1 MKLAWLHKSQ
11 MAFPVIVQASAFHAL
26 TVFQYQVIQHTV
38 STMNIIH
45 AYKMIVCT
53 LGLMLGLSGC
63 SHVKTQKDTVIIP
76 QPLSVEKGTGAFT
89 FSPHTVISVPAD
101 EQKPVAELFA
111 SLFTRPAGF
120 TPRVQTGQ
128 EGDICLQLDKNLS
141 EDAYEMK
148 ITTKRILVKAA
159 DSKGFFYALQNL
171 RLLLPPAIESS
182 DAQTACD
189 WSVPEMN
196 IKDAPRFGYR
206 GFMLD
211 VSRYF
216 LPKEELLRM
225 IDCMAMLKLN
235 RLHLHLTDDNGWR
248 LEIKKYP
255 RLTEIGAW
263 KVDRQHL
270 PFPDRRNP
278 QKGEPATVGGFYTQE
293 DMKEII
299 AYAADRQI
307 EIIPEIDIP
316 AHSNAALA
324 SYPEYA
330 CPVVKDFIGVIP
342 GLGGKNAEIIF
353 CGGNE
358 KTYRF
363 LQDILDEVIALF
375 PSRYIHLGG
384 DEATKTNWKKCPLCQ
399 ARIRKEHLKD
409 EEALQGYFM
418 GRMSDYVRSK
428 GKEVM
433 GWDELTNSKLPE
445 DVIVFGWQGFGNA
458 ALKAAEQ
465 GHRFVMTPA
474 RVAYLIRYQG
484 PQWFEP
490 LTYFGNNT
498 LKDLFDYEPVQ
509 EGWKPEYEQL
519 LMGVQASMWTEF
531 CNKPED
537 VFYLVFPRLAALAE
551 IAWVPK
557 NQKDWDLFLK
567 GLDNYTAHLE
577 QKHVTY
583 ARSMFNI
590 QHRIIPDNNGAL
602 TLSLECERPDVK
614 IHYTLDGSEPTAN
627 SPGYGKELKL
637 TGNATVKAATFA
649 GNEQKGKTLV
659 LPVEWNKATAKP
671 LANAAQGMEILVNGL
686 RGSLKQTDFEWYTGD
701 ISKPIVVTVDLLQT
715 ETIQSCTAGC
725 ITNYG
730 MAVHKP
736 RSMTVE
742 LSDDNIHFKEAGK
755 LTFTDDEIFKEGNFI
770 EDLKVDVAPVQARYV
785 RFTFETPGNCPANH
799 VRPGQASRIYLDE
812 LIIH

>member
-1 MKLAWLHKSQ
+1 
-11 MAFPVIVQASAFHAL
+11 
-26 TVFQYQVIQHTV
+26 
-38 STMNIIH
+38 MNILPK
-45 AYKMIVCT
+45 AEMIACVVS
-53 LGLMLGLSGC
+53 LMLGLSGC
-63 SHVKTQKDTVIIP
+63 SSVKTQRDVAIVPT
-76 QPLSVEKGTGAFT
+76 PLSMEKGTGSFT
-89 FSPHTVISVPAD
+89 FGPNTVITVPTE
-101 EQKPVAELFA
+101 EQKPVAGLFA
-111 SLFTRPAGF
+111 SLFTRSAGF
-120 TPRVQTGQ
+120 TPKVQVGT
-128 EGDICLQLDKNLS
+128 EGDVCLELDKNLP
-141 EDAYEMK
+141 EDAYEMQVSSGQ
-148 ITTKRILVKAA
+148 IRVKAS
-159 DSKGFFYALQNL
+159 DSKGLFYGLQNL

-182 DAQTACD
+182 TAQDTVE
-189 WSVPEMN
+189 WTVPEMTV
-196 IKDAPRFGYR
+196 KDAPRFGYR

-225 IDCMAMLKLN
+225 IDCMALLKLN

-255 RLTEIGAW
+255 KLTEVGAW

-270 PFPDRRNP
+270 PFPERRNP
-278 QKGEPATVGGFYTQE
+278 KRGEPATVGGYYTQA

-358 KTYRF
+358 KTYEF
-363 LQDILDEVIALF
+363 LQDVLDEVIALF

-399 ARIRKEHLKD
+399 ARIREEHLAD

-445 DVIVFGWQGFGNA
+445 DAIIFGWQGFGNA

-498 LKDLFDYEPVQ
+498 LKGLFDYEPVQ
-509 EGWKPEYEQL
+509 EGWKPEYEKL

-557 NQKDWDLFLK
+557 NQKEWNVFLK

-577 QKHVTY
+577 QKDVVY

-590 QHRIIPDNNGAL
+590 QHRIIPDDNGAL
-602 TLSLECERPDVK
+602 TLTLECERPDVD
-614 IHYTLDGSEPTAN
+614 IHYTLDGTEPTAT
-627 SPGYGKELKL
+627 SPRYTQALTLKE
-637 TGNATVKAATFA
+637 NVTVKAATFA
-649 GNEQKGKTLV
+649 GNEQQGKTLI

-671 LANAAQGMEILVNGL
+671 LVNAASGMEVLVNGL
-686 RGSLKQTDFEWYTGD
+686 RGSLKQTDFEWYTGAM
-701 ISKPIVVTVDLLQT
+701 SVTVDLQQP
-715 ETIQSCTAGC
+715 EDIRSCTAGC

-736 RSMTVE
+736 KSMTVE
-742 LSDDNIHFKEAGK
+742 LSDDNLHFKEAGK
-755 LTFTDDEIFKEGNFI
+755 LTFTDDEIFREGNFI
-770 EDLKVDVAPVQARYV
+770 ENLTIDVDHARA
-785 RFTFETPGNCPANH
+785 R
-799 VRPGQASRIYLDE
+799 
-812 LIIH
+812 

>member
-1 MKLAWLHKSQ
+1 
-11 MAFPVIVQASAFHAL
+11 
-26 TVFQYQVIQHTV
+26 
-38 STMNIIH
+38 MNILPK
-45 AYKMIVCT
+45 AEMIACVVS
-53 LGLMLGLSGC
+53 LMLGLSGC
-63 SHVKTQKDTVIIP
+63 SSVKTQRDVAIVPT
-76 QPLSVEKGTGAFT
+76 PLSMEKGTGSFT
-89 FSPHTVISVPAD
+89 FGPNTVITVPTE
-101 EQKPVAELFA
+101 EQKPVAGLFA
-111 SLFTRPAGF
+111 SLFTRSAGF
-120 TPRVQTGQ
+120 TPKVQVGT
-128 EGDICLQLDKNLS
+128 EGDVCLELDKNLP
-141 EDAYEMK
+141 EDAYEMQVSSGQ
-148 ITTKRILVKAA
+148 IRVKAS
-159 DSKGFFYALQNL
+159 DSKGLFYGLQNL

-182 DAQTACD
+182 TAQDTVE
-189 WSVPEMN
+189 WTVPEMTV
-196 IKDAPRFGYR
+196 KDAPRFGYR

-225 IDCMAMLKLN
+225 IDCMALLKLN

-255 RLTEIGAW
+255 KLTEVGAW

-270 PFPDRRNP
+270 PFPERRNP
-278 QKGEPATVGGFYTQE
+278 KRGEPATVGGYYTQA

-358 KTYRF
+358 KTYEF
-363 LQDILDEVIALF
+363 LQDVLDEVIALF

-399 ARIRKEHLKD
+399 ARIREEHLAD

-445 DVIVFGWQGFGNA
+445 DAIIFGWQGFGNA

-498 LKDLFDYEPVQ
+498 LKGLFDYEPVQ
-509 EGWKPEYEQL
+509 EGWKPEYEKL

-557 NQKDWDLFLK
+557 NQKDWNVFLK

-577 QKHVTY
+577 QKDVVY

-590 QHRIIPDNNGAL
+590 QHRIIPDDNGAL
-602 TLSLECERPDVK
+602 TLTLECERPDVD
-614 IHYTLDGSEPTAN
+614 IHYTLDGTEPTAT
-627 SPGYGKELKL
+627 SPRYTQALTLKE
-637 TGNATVKAATFA
+637 NVTVKAATFA
-649 GNEQKGKTLV
+649 GNEQQGKTLI

-671 LANAAQGMEILVNGL
+671 LVNAASGMEVLVNGL
-686 RGSLKQTDFEWYTGD
+686 RGSLKQTDFEWYTGAM
-701 ISKPIVVTVDLLQT
+701 SVTVDLQQP
-715 ETIQSCTAGC
+715 EDIRSCTAGC

-736 RSMTVE
+736 KSMTVE
-742 LSDDNIHFKEAGK
+742 LSDDNLHFKEAGK
-755 LTFTDDEIFKEGNFI
+755 LTFTDDEIFREGNFI
-770 EDLKVDVAPVQARYV
+770 EDLTIDVDHARARYV
-785 RFTFETPGNCPANH
+785 RFTFEAPSNCPADH
-799 VRPGQASRIYLDE
+799 VRPGQPSRVYLDE
-812 LIIH
+812 LIIR

>member
-1 MKLAWLHKSQ
+1 MIAC
-11 MAFPVIVQASAFHAL
+11 V
-26 TVFQYQVIQHTV
+26 V
-38 STMNIIH
+38 S
-45 AYKMIVCT
+45 
-53 LGLMLGLSGC
+53 LMLGLSGC
-63 SHVKTQKDTVIIP
+63 SSVKTQRDVAIVPT
-76 QPLSVEKGTGAFT
+76 PLSMEKGTGSFT
-89 FSPHTVISVPAD
+89 FGPNTVITVPTE
-101 EQKPVAELFA
+101 EQKPVAGLFA
-111 SLFTRPAGF
+111 SLFTRSAGF
-120 TPRVQTGQ
+120 TPKVQVGT
-128 EGDICLQLDKNLS
+128 EGDVCLELDKNLP
-141 EDAYEMK
+141 EDAYEMQVSSGQ
-148 ITTKRILVKAA
+148 IRVKAS
-159 DSKGFFYALQNL
+159 DSKGLFYGLQNL

-182 DAQTACD
+182 TAQDTVE
-189 WSVPEMN
+189 WTVPEMTV
-196 IKDAPRFGYR
+196 KDAPRFGYR

-225 IDCMAMLKLN
+225 IDCMALLKLN

-255 RLTEIGAW
+255 KLTEVGAW

-270 PFPDRRNP
+270 PFPERRNP
-278 QKGEPATVGGFYTQE
+278 KRGEPATVGGYYTQA

-358 KTYRF
+358 KTYEF
-363 LQDILDEVIALF
+363 LQDVLDEVIALF

-399 ARIRKEHLKD
+399 ARIREEHLAD

-445 DVIVFGWQGFGNA
+445 DAIIFGWQGFGNA

-465 GHRFVMTPA
+465 GHRFVMTPV

-498 LKDLFDYEPVQ
+498 LKGLFDYEPVQ
-509 EGWKPEYEQL
+509 EGWKPEYEKL

-557 NQKDWDLFLK
+557 NQKDWNVFLK

-577 QKHVTY
+577 QKDVVY

-590 QHRIIPDNNGAL
+590 QHRIIPNDNGAL
-602 TLSLECERPDVK
+602 TLTLECERPDVD
-614 IHYTLDGSEPTAN
+614 IHYTLDGTEPTAT
-627 SPGYGKELKL
+627 SPRYTQALTLKE
-637 TGNATVKAATFA
+637 NVTVKAATFA
-649 GNEQKGKTLV
+649 GNEQQGKTLI

-671 LANAAQGMEILVNGL
+671 LVNAASGMEVLVNGL
-686 RGSLKQTDFEWYTGD
+686 RGSLKQTDFEWYTGAM
-701 ISKPIVVTVDLLQT
+701 SVTVDLQQP
-715 ETIQSCTAGC
+715 EDIRSCTAGC

-736 RSMTVE
+736 KSMTVE
-742 LSDDNIHFKEAGK
+742 LSDDNLHFKEAGK
-755 LTFTDDEIFKEGNFI
+755 LTFTDDEIFREGNFI
-770 EDLKVDVAPVQARYV
+770 EDLRIDVDHARARYI
-785 RFTFETPGNCPANH
+785 RFTFEAPSNCPADH
-799 VRPGQASRIYLDE
+799 VRPGQPSRVYLDE
-812 LIIH
+812 LIIR

>member
-1 MKLAWLHKSQ
+1 
-11 MAFPVIVQASAFHAL
+11 
-26 TVFQYQVIQHTV
+26 
-38 STMNIIH
+38 MNILP
-45 AYKMIVCT
+45 KTEMIACVVS
-53 LGLMLGLSGC
+53 LMLGLSGC
-63 SHVKTQKDTVIIP
+63 SSVKTQRDVAIVPT
-76 QPLSVEKGTGAFT
+76 PLSMEKGTGSFT
-89 FSPHTVISVPAD
+89 FGPNTVITVPTE
-101 EQKPVAELFA
+101 EQKPVAGLFA
-111 SLFTRPAGF
+111 SLFTRSAGF
-120 TPRVQTGQ
+120 TPKVQVGT
-128 EGDICLQLDKNLS
+128 EGDVCLELDKNLP
-141 EDAYEMK
+141 EDAYEMQVSSGQ
-148 ITTKRILVKAA
+148 IRVKAS
-159 DSKGFFYALQNL
+159 DSKGLFYGLQNL

-182 DAQTACD
+182 TAQDTVE
-189 WSVPEMN
+189 WTVPEMTV
-196 IKDAPRFGYR
+196 KDAPRFGYR

-225 IDCMAMLKLN
+225 IDCMALLKLN

-255 RLTEIGAW
+255 KLTEVGAW

-270 PFPDRRNP
+270 PFPERRNP
-278 QKGEPATVGGFYTQE
+278 KRGEPATVGGYYTQA

-358 KTYRF
+358 KTYEF
-363 LQDILDEVIALF
+363 LQDVLDEVIALF

-399 ARIRKEHLKD
+399 ARIREEHLAD

-445 DVIVFGWQGFGNA
+445 DAIIFGWQGFGNA

-498 LKDLFDYEPVQ
+498 LKGLFDYEPVQ
-509 EGWKPEYEQL
+509 EGWKPEYEKL

-557 NQKDWDLFLK
+557 NQKDWNVFLK

-577 QKHVTY
+577 QKDVVY

-590 QHRIIPDNNGAL
+590 QHRIIPDDNGAL
-602 TLSLECERPDVK
+602 TLTLECERPDVD
-614 IHYTLDGSEPTAN
+614 IHYTLDGTEPTAT
-627 SPGYGKELKL
+627 SPRYTQALTLKE
-637 TGNATVKAATFA
+637 NVTVKAATFA
-649 GNEQKGKTLV
+649 GNEQQGKTLI

-671 LANAAQGMEILVNGL
+671 LVNAASGMEVLVNGL
-686 RGSLKQTDFEWYTGD
+686 RGSLKQTDFEWYTGAM
-701 ISKPIVVTVDLLQT
+701 SVTVDLQQP
-715 ETIQSCTAGC
+715 EDIQSCTAGC

-736 RSMTVE
+736 KSMTVE
-742 LSDDNIHFKEAGK
+742 LSDDNLHFKEAGK
-755 LTFTDDEIFKEGNFI
+755 LTFTDDEIFREGNFI
-770 EDLKVDVAPVQARYV
+770 ENLTIDVDHARA
-785 RFTFETPGNCPANH
+785 R
-799 VRPGQASRIYLDE
+799 
-812 LIIH
+812 

>member
-1 MKLAWLHKSQ
+1 MIAC
-11 MAFPVIVQASAFHAL
+11 V
-26 TVFQYQVIQHTV
+26 V
-38 STMNIIH
+38 S
-45 AYKMIVCT
+45 
-53 LGLMLGLSGC
+53 LMLGLSGC
-63 SHVKTQKDTVIIP
+63 SSVKTQRDVAIVPT
-76 QPLSVEKGTGAFT
+76 PLSMEKGTGSFT
-89 FSPHTVISVPAD
+89 FGPNTVITVPTE
-101 EQKPVAELFA
+101 EQKPVAGLFA
-111 SLFTRPAGF
+111 SLFTRSAGF
-120 TPRVQTGQ
+120 TPKVQVGT
-128 EGDICLQLDKNLS
+128 EGDVCLELDKNLP
-141 EDAYEMK
+141 EDAYEMQVSSGQ
-148 ITTKRILVKAA
+148 IRVKAS
-159 DSKGFFYALQNL
+159 DSKGLFYGLQNL

-182 DAQTACD
+182 TAQDTVE
-189 WSVPEMN
+189 WTVPEMTV
-196 IKDAPRFGYR
+196 KDAPRFGYR

-225 IDCMAMLKLN
+225 IDCMALLKLN

-255 RLTEIGAW
+255 KLTEVGAW

-270 PFPDRRNP
+270 PFPERRNS
-278 QKGEPATVGGFYTQE
+278 KRGEPATVGGYYTQA

-358 KTYRF
+358 KTYEF
-363 LQDILDEVIALF
+363 LQDVLDEVIALF

-399 ARIRKEHLKD
+399 ARIREEHLAD

-445 DVIVFGWQGFGNA
+445 DAIIFGWQGFGNA

-498 LKDLFDYEPVQ
+498 LKGLFDYEPVQ
-509 EGWKPEYEQL
+509 EGWKPEYEKL

-557 NQKDWDLFLK
+557 NQKDWNVFLK

-577 QKHVTY
+577 QKDVVY

-590 QHRIIPDNNGAL
+590 QHRIIPNDNGAL
-602 TLSLECERPDVK
+602 TLTLECERPDVD
-614 IHYTLDGSEPTAN
+614 IHYTLDGTEPTAT
-627 SPGYGKELKL
+627 SPRYTQALTLKE
-637 TGNATVKAATFA
+637 NVTVKAATFA
-649 GNEQKGKTLV
+649 GNEQQGKTLI

-671 LANAAQGMEILVNGL
+671 LVNAASGMEVLVNGL
-686 RGSLKQTDFEWYTGD
+686 RGSLKQTDFEWYTGAM
-701 ISKPIVVTVDLLQT
+701 SVTVDLQQP
-715 ETIQSCTAGC
+715 EDIRSCTAGC

-736 RSMTVE
+736 KSMTVE
-742 LSDDNIHFKEAGK
+742 LSDDNLHFKEAGK
-755 LTFTDDEIFKEGNFI
+755 LTFTDDEIFREGNFI
-770 EDLKVDVAPVQARYV
+770 ENLTIDVDHARARYI
-785 RFTFETPGNCPANH
+785 RFTFEAPSNCPADH
-799 VRPGQASRIYLDE
+799 VRPGQPSRVYLDE
-812 LIIH
+812 LIIR

>member
-1 MKLAWLHKSQ
+1 
-11 MAFPVIVQASAFHAL
+11 
-26 TVFQYQVIQHTV
+26 
-38 STMNIIH
+38 MNILP
-45 AYKMIVCT
+45 KTEMIACVVS
-53 LGLMLGLSGC
+53 LMLGLSGC
-63 SHVKTQKDTVIIP
+63 SSVKTQRDVAIVPT
-76 QPLSVEKGTGAFT
+76 PLSMEKGTGSFT
-89 FSPHTVISVPAD
+89 FGPNTVITVPTE
-101 EQKPVAELFA
+101 EQKPVAGLFA
-111 SLFTRPAGF
+111 SLFTRSAGF
-120 TPRVQTGQ
+120 TPKVQVGT
-128 EGDICLQLDKNLS
+128 EGDVCLELDKNLP
-141 EDAYEMK
+141 EDAYEMQVSSGQ
-148 ITTKRILVKAA
+148 IRVKAS
-159 DSKGFFYALQNL
+159 DSKGLFYGLQNL

-182 DAQTACD
+182 TAQDTVE
-189 WSVPEMN
+189 WTVPEMTV
-196 IKDAPRFGYR
+196 KDAPRFGYR

-225 IDCMAMLKLN
+225 IDCMALLKLN

-255 RLTEIGAW
+255 KLTEVGAW

-270 PFPDRRNP
+270 PFPERRNP
-278 QKGEPATVGGFYTQE
+278 KRGEPATVGGYYTQA

-358 KTYRF
+358 KTYEF
-363 LQDILDEVIALF
+363 LQDVLDEVIALF

-399 ARIRKEHLKD
+399 ARIREEHLAD

-428 GKEVM
+428 DKEVM

-445 DVIVFGWQGFGNA
+445 DAIIFGWQGFGNA

-498 LKDLFDYEPVQ
+498 LKGLFDYEPVQ
-509 EGWKPEYEQL
+509 EGWKPEYEKL

-557 NQKDWDLFLK
+557 NQKDWNVFLK

-577 QKHVTY
+577 QKDVVY

-590 QHRIIPDNNGAL
+590 QHRIIPNDNGAL
-602 TLSLECERPDVK
+602 TLTLECERPDVD
-614 IHYTLDGSEPTAN
+614 IHYTLDGTEPTAT
-627 SPGYGKELKL
+627 SPRYTQALTLKE
-637 TGNATVKAATFA
+637 NVTVKAATFA
-649 GNEQKGKTLV
+649 GNEQQGKTLI

-671 LANAAQGMEILVNGL
+671 LVNAASGMEVLVNGL
-686 RGSLKQTDFEWYTGD
+686 RGSLKQTDFEWYTGAM
-701 ISKPIVVTVDLLQT
+701 SVTVDLQQP
-715 ETIQSCTAGC
+715 EDIRSCTAGC

-736 RSMTVE
+736 KSMTVE
-742 LSDDNIHFKEAGK
+742 LSDDNLHFKEAGK
-755 LTFTDDEIFKEGNFI
+755 LTFTDDEIFREGNFI
-770 EDLKVDVAPVQARYV
+770 EDLRIDVDHARARYI
-785 RFTFETPGNCPANH
+785 RFTFEAPSNCPADH
-799 VRPGQASRIYLDE
+799 VRPGQPSRVYLDE
-812 LIIH
+812 LIIR

>member
-1 MKLAWLHKSQ
+1 
-11 MAFPVIVQASAFHAL
+11 
-26 TVFQYQVIQHTV
+26 
-38 STMNIIH
+38 MNILPK
-45 AYKMIVCT
+45 AEMIACVVS
-53 LGLMLGLSGC
+53 LMLGLSGC
-63 SHVKTQKDTVIIP
+63 SSVKTQRDVAIVPT
-76 QPLSVEKGTGAFT
+76 PLSMEKGTGSFT
-89 FSPHTVISVPAD
+89 FGPNTVITVPTE
-101 EQKPVAELFA
+101 EQKPVAGLFA
-111 SLFTRPAGF
+111 SLFTRSAGF
-120 TPRVQTGQ
+120 TPKVQVGT
-128 EGDICLQLDKNLS
+128 EGDVCLELDKNLP
-141 EDAYEMK
+141 EDAYEMQVSSGQ
-148 ITTKRILVKAA
+148 IRVKAS
-159 DSKGFFYALQNL
+159 DSKGLFYGLQNL

-182 DAQTACD
+182 TAQDTVE
-189 WSVPEMN
+189 WTVPEMTV
-196 IKDAPRFGYR
+196 KDAPRFGYR

-225 IDCMAMLKLN
+225 IDCMALLKLN

-255 RLTEIGAW
+255 KLTEVGAW

-270 PFPDRRNP
+270 PFPERRNP
-278 QKGEPATVGGFYTQE
+278 KRGEPATVGGYYTQA

-342 GLGGKNAEIIF
+342 ELGGKNAEIIF

-358 KTYRF
+358 KTYEF
-363 LQDILDEVIALF
+363 LQDVLDEVIALF

-399 ARIRKEHLKD
+399 ARIREEHLAD

-445 DVIVFGWQGFGNA
+445 DAIIFGWQGFGNA

-498 LKDLFDYEPVQ
+498 LKGLFDYEPVQ
-509 EGWKPEYEQL
+509 EGWKPEYEKL

-557 NQKDWDLFLK
+557 NQKDWNVFLK

-577 QKHVTY
+577 QKDVVY

-590 QHRIIPDNNGAL
+590 QHRIIPNDNGAL
-602 TLSLECERPDVK
+602 TLTLECERPDVD
-614 IHYTLDGSEPTAN
+614 IHYTLDGTEPTAT
-627 SPGYGKELKL
+627 SPRYTQALTLKE
-637 TGNATVKAATFA
+637 NVTVKAATFA
-649 GNEQKGKTLV
+649 GNEQQGKTLI

-671 LANAAQGMEILVNGL
+671 LVNAASGMEVLVNGL
-686 RGSLKQTDFEWYTGD
+686 RGSLKQTDFEWYTGAM
-701 ISKPIVVTVDLLQT
+701 SVTVDLQQP
-715 ETIQSCTAGC
+715 EDIRSCTAGC

-736 RSMTVE
+736 KSMTVE
-742 LSDDNIHFKEAGK
+742 LSDDNLHFKEAGK
-755 LTFTDDEIFKEGNFI
+755 LTFTDDEIFREGNFI
-770 EDLKVDVAPVQARYV
+770 EDLRIDVDHARARYI
-785 RFTFETPGNCPANH
+785 RFTFEAPSNCPADH
-799 VRPGQASRIYLDE
+799 VRPGQPSRVYLDE
-812 LIIH
+812 LIIR

>member
-1 MKLAWLHKSQ
+1 
-11 MAFPVIVQASAFHAL
+11 
-26 TVFQYQVIQHTV
+26 
-38 STMNIIH
+38 MNILP
-45 AYKMIVCT
+45 KTEMIACVVS
-53 LGLMLGLSGC
+53 LMLGLSGC
-63 SHVKTQKDTVIIP
+63 SSVKTQRDVAIVPT
-76 QPLSVEKGTGAFT
+76 PLSMEKGTGSFT
-89 FSPHTVISVPAD
+89 FGPNTVITVPTE
-101 EQKPVAELFA
+101 EQKPVAGLFA
-111 SLFTRPAGF
+111 SLFTRSAGF
-120 TPRVQTGQ
+120 TPKVQVGT
-128 EGDICLQLDKNLS
+128 EGDVCLELDKNLP
-141 EDAYEMK
+141 EDAYEMQVSSGQ
-148 ITTKRILVKAA
+148 IRVKAS
-159 DSKGFFYALQNL
+159 DSKGLFYGLQNL

-182 DAQTACD
+182 TAQDTVE
-189 WSVPEMN
+189 WTVPEMTV
-196 IKDAPRFGYR
+196 KDAPRFGYR

-225 IDCMAMLKLN
+225 IDCMALLKLN

-255 RLTEIGAW
+255 KLTEVGAW

-270 PFPDRRNP
+270 PFPERRNP
-278 QKGEPATVGGFYTQE
+278 KRGEPATVGGYYTQA

-342 GLGGKNAEIIF
+342 GLGEKNAEIIF

-358 KTYRF
+358 KTYEF
-363 LQDILDEVIALF
+363 LQDVLDEVIALF

-399 ARIRKEHLKD
+399 ARIREEHLAD

-445 DVIVFGWQGFGNA
+445 DAIIFGWQGFGNA

-498 LKDLFDYEPVQ
+498 LKGLFDYEPVQ
-509 EGWKPEYEQL
+509 EGWKPEYEKL

-557 NQKDWDLFLK
+557 NQKDWNVFLK

-577 QKHVTY
+577 QKDVVY

-590 QHRIIPDNNGAL
+590 QHRIIPNDNGAL
-602 TLSLECERPDVK
+602 TLTLECERPDVD
-614 IHYTLDGSEPTAN
+614 IHYTLDGTEPTAT
-627 SPGYGKELKL
+627 SPRYTQALTLKE
-637 TGNATVKAATFA
+637 NVTVKAATFA
-649 GNEQKGKTLV
+649 GNEQQGKTLI

-671 LANAAQGMEILVNGL
+671 LVNAASGMEVLVNDL
-686 RGSLKQTDFEWYTGD
+686 RGSLKQTDFEWYTGAM
-701 ISKPIVVTVDLLQT
+701 SVTVDLQQP
-715 ETIQSCTAGC
+715 EDIRSCTAGC

-736 RSMTVE
+736 KSMTVE
-742 LSDDNIHFKEAGK
+742 LSDDNLHFKEAGK
-755 LTFTDDEIFKEGNFI
+755 LTFTDDEIFREGNFI
-770 EDLKVDVAPVQARYV
+770 EDLRIDVDHARARYI
-785 RFTFETPGNCPANH
+785 RFTFEAPSNCPADH
-799 VRPGQASRIYLDE
+799 VRPGQPSRVYLDE
-812 LIIH
+812 LIIR

>member
-1 MKLAWLHKSQ
+1 
-11 MAFPVIVQASAFHAL
+11 
-26 TVFQYQVIQHTV
+26 
-38 STMNIIH
+38 MNILP
-45 AYKMIVCT
+45 KTEMIACVVS
-53 LGLMLGLSGC
+53 LMLGLSGC
-63 SHVKTQKDTVIIP
+63 SSVKTQRDVAIVPT
-76 QPLSVEKGTGAFT
+76 PLSMEKGTGSFT
-89 FSPHTVISVPAD
+89 FGPNTVITVPTE
-101 EQKPVAELFA
+101 EQKPVAGLFA
-111 SLFTRPAGF
+111 SLFTRSAGF
-120 TPRVQTGQ
+120 TPKVQVGT
-128 EGDICLQLDKNLS
+128 EGDVCLELDKNLP
-141 EDAYEMK
+141 EDAYEMQVSSGQ
-148 ITTKRILVKAA
+148 IRVKAS
-159 DSKGFFYALQNL
+159 DSKGLFYGLQNL

-182 DAQTACD
+182 TAQDTVE
-189 WSVPEMN
+189 WTVPEMTV
-196 IKDAPRFGYR
+196 KDAPRFGYR

-225 IDCMAMLKLN
+225 IDCMALLKLN

-255 RLTEIGAW
+255 KLTEVGAW

-270 PFPDRRNP
+270 PFPERRNS
-278 QKGEPATVGGFYTQE
+278 KRGEPATVGGYYTQA

-358 KTYRF
+358 KTYDF
-363 LQDILDEVIALF
+363 LQDVLDEVIALF

-399 ARIRKEHLKD
+399 ARIREEHLAD

-428 GKEVM
+428 GKGVM

-445 DVIVFGWQGFGNA
+445 DAIIFGWQGFGNA

-498 LKDLFDYEPVQ
+498 LKGLFDYEPVQ
-509 EGWKPEYEQL
+509 EGWKPEYEKL

-557 NQKDWDLFLK
+557 NQKDWNVFLK

-577 QKHVTY
+577 QKDVVY

-590 QHRIIPDNNGAL
+590 QHRIIPNDNGAL
-602 TLSLECERPDVK
+602 TLTLECERPDVD
-614 IHYTLDGSEPTAN
+614 IHYTLDGTEPTAT
-627 SPGYGKELKL
+627 SPRYTQALTLKE
-637 TGNATVKAATFA
+637 NVTVKAATFA
-649 GNEQKGKTLV
+649 GNEQQGKTLI

-671 LANAAQGMEILVNGL
+671 LVNAASGMEVLVNGL
-686 RGSLKQTDFEWYTGD
+686 RGSLKQTDFEWYTGAM
-701 ISKPIVVTVDLLQT
+701 SVTVDLQQP
-715 ETIQSCTAGC
+715 EDIRSCTAGC

-736 RSMTVE
+736 KSMTVE
-742 LSDDNIHFKEAGK
+742 LSDDNLHFKEAGK
-755 LTFTDDEIFKEGNFI
+755 LTFTDDEIFREGNFI
-770 EDLKVDVAPVQARYV
+770 EDLRIDVDHARARYI
-785 RFTFETPGNCPANH
+785 RFTFEAPSNCPADH
-799 VRPGQASRIYLDE
+799 VRPGQPSRVYLDE
-812 LIIH
+812 LIIR

>member
-1 MKLAWLHKSQ
+1 
-11 MAFPVIVQASAFHAL
+11 
-26 TVFQYQVIQHTV
+26 
-38 STMNIIH
+38 MNILP
-45 AYKMIVCT
+45 KTEMIACVVS
-53 LGLMLGLSGC
+53 LMLGLSGC
-63 SHVKTQKDTVIIP
+63 SSVKTQRDVAIVPT
-76 QPLSVEKGTGAFT
+76 PLSMEKGTGSFT
-89 FSPHTVISVPAD
+89 FGPNTVITVPTE
-101 EQKPVAELFA
+101 EQKPVAGLFA
-111 SLFTRPAGF
+111 SLFTRSAGF
-120 TPRVQTGQ
+120 TPKVQVGT
-128 EGDICLQLDKNLS
+128 EGDVCLELDKNLP
-141 EDAYEMK
+141 EDAYEMQVSSGQ
-148 ITTKRILVKAA
+148 IRVKAS
-159 DSKGFFYALQNL
+159 DSKGLFYGLQNL

-182 DAQTACD
+182 TAQDTVE
-189 WSVPEMN
+189 WTVPEMTV
-196 IKDAPRFGYR
+196 KDAPRFGYR

-225 IDCMAMLKLN
+225 IDCMALLKLN

-255 RLTEIGAW
+255 KLTEVGAW

-270 PFPDRRNP
+270 PFPERRNP
-278 QKGEPATVGGFYTQE
+278 KRGEPATVGGYYTQA

-358 KTYRF
+358 KTYEF
-363 LQDILDEVIALF
+363 LQDVLDEVIALF

-399 ARIRKEHLKD
+399 TRIREEHLAD

-445 DVIVFGWQGFGNA
+445 DAIIFGWQGFGNA

-498 LKDLFDYEPVQ
+498 LKGLFDYEPVQ
-509 EGWKPEYEQL
+509 EGWKPEYEKL

-537 VFYLVFPRLAALAE
+537 VFYLVFPRLSALAE

-557 NQKDWDLFLK
+557 NQKDWNVFLK

-577 QKHVTY
+577 QKDVVY

-590 QHRIIPDNNGAL
+590 QHRIIPDDNGAL
-602 TLSLECERPDVK
+602 TLTLECERPDVD
-614 IHYTLDGSEPTAN
+614 IHYTLDGTEPTAT
-627 SPGYGKELKL
+627 SPRYTQALTLKE
-637 TGNATVKAATFA
+637 NVTVKAATFA
-649 GNEQKGKTLV
+649 GNEQQGKTLI

-671 LANAAQGMEILVNGL
+671 LVNAASGMEVLVNGL
-686 RGSLKQTDFEWYTGD
+686 RGSLKQTDFEWYTGAM
-701 ISKPIVVTVDLLQT
+701 SVTVDLQQP
-715 ETIQSCTAGC
+715 EDIRSCTAGC

-736 RSMTVE
+736 KSMTVE
-742 LSDDNIHFKEAGK
+742 LSDDNLHFKEAGK
-755 LTFTDDEIFKEGNFI
+755 LTFTDDEIFREGNFI
-770 EDLKVDVAPVQARYV
+770 EDLRIDVDHARARYI
-785 RFTFETPGNCPANH
+785 RFTFEAPSNCPADH
-799 VRPGQASRIYLDE
+799 VRPGQPSRVYLDE
-812 LIIH
+812 LIIR

>member
-1 MKLAWLHKSQ
+1 
-11 MAFPVIVQASAFHAL
+11 
-26 TVFQYQVIQHTV
+26 
-38 STMNIIH
+38 MNILP
-45 AYKMIVCT
+45 KTEMIACVVS
-53 LGLMLGLSGC
+53 LMLGLSGC
-63 SHVKTQKDTVIIP
+63 SSVKTQRDVAIVPT
-76 QPLSVEKGTGAFT
+76 PLSMEKGTGSFT
-89 FSPHTVISVPAD
+89 FGPNTVITVPTE
-101 EQKPVAELFA
+101 EQKPVAGLFA
-111 SLFTRPAGF
+111 SLFTRSAGF
-120 TPRVQTGQ
+120 TPKVQVGT
-128 EGDICLQLDKNLS
+128 EGDVCLELDKNLP
-141 EDAYEMK
+141 EDAYEMQVSSGQ
-148 ITTKRILVKAA
+148 IRVKAS
-159 DSKGFFYALQNL
+159 DSKGLFYGLQNL

-182 DAQTACD
+182 TAQDTVE
-189 WSVPEMN
+189 WTVPEMTV
-196 IKDAPRFGYR
+196 KDAPRFGYR

-225 IDCMAMLKLN
+225 IDCMALLKLN

-255 RLTEIGAW
+255 KLTEVGAW

-270 PFPDRRNP
+270 PFPERRNP
-278 QKGEPATVGGFYTQE
+278 KRGEPATVGGYYTQA

-358 KTYRF
+358 KTYEF
-363 LQDILDEVIALF
+363 LQDVLDEVIALF

-399 ARIRKEHLKD
+399 ARIREEHLAD

-445 DVIVFGWQGFGNA
+445 DAIIFGWQGFGNA

-498 LKDLFDYEPVQ
+498 LKGLFDYEPVQ
-509 EGWKPEYEQL
+509 EGWKPEYEKL

-557 NQKDWDLFLK
+557 NQKDWNVFLK

-577 QKHVTY
+577 QKDVVY

-590 QHRIIPDNNGAL
+590 QHRIIPNDNGAL
-602 TLSLECERPDVK
+602 TLTLECERPDVD
-614 IHYTLDGSEPTAN
+614 IHYTLDGTEPTAT
-627 SPGYGKELKL
+627 SPRYTQALTLKK
-637 TGNATVKAATFA
+637 NVTVKAATFA
-649 GNEQKGKTLV
+649 GNEQQGKTLI

-671 LANAAQGMEILVNGL
+671 LVNAASGMEVLVNGL
-686 RGSLKQTDFEWYTGD
+686 RGSLKQTDFEWYTGAM
-701 ISKPIVVTVDLLQT
+701 SVTVDLQQP
-715 ETIQSCTAGC
+715 EDIRSCTAGC

-736 RSMTVE
+736 KSMTVE
-742 LSDDNIHFKEAGK
+742 LSDDNLHFKEAGK
-755 LTFTDDEIFKEGNFI
+755 LTFTDDEIFREGNFI
-770 EDLKVDVAPVQARYV
+770 EDLRIDVDHARARYI
-785 RFTFETPGNCPANH
+785 RFTFEAPSNCPADH
-799 VRPGQASRIYLDE
+799 VRPGQPSRVYLDE
-812 LIIH
+812 LIIR

>member
-1 MKLAWLHKSQ
+1 
-11 MAFPVIVQASAFHAL
+11 
-26 TVFQYQVIQHTV
+26 
-38 STMNIIH
+38 MNILP
-45 AYKMIVCT
+45 KTEMIACVVS
-53 LGLMLGLSGC
+53 LMLGLSGC
-63 SHVKTQKDTVIIP
+63 SSVKTQRDVAIVPT
-76 QPLSVEKGTGAFT
+76 PLSMEKGTGSFT
-89 FSPHTVISVPAD
+89 FGPNTVITVPTE
-101 EQKPVAELFA
+101 EQKPVAGLFA
-111 SLFTRPAGF
+111 SLFTRSAGF
-120 TPRVQTGQ
+120 TPKVQVGT
-128 EGDICLQLDKNLS
+128 EGDVCLELDKNLP
-141 EDAYEMK
+141 EDAYEMQVSSGQ
-148 ITTKRILVKAA
+148 IRVKAS
-159 DSKGFFYALQNL
+159 DSKGLFYGLQNL

-182 DAQTACD
+182 TAQDTVE
-189 WSVPEMN
+189 WTVPEMTV
-196 IKDAPRFGYR
+196 KDAPRFGYR

-225 IDCMAMLKLN
+225 IDCMALLKLN

-255 RLTEIGAW
+255 KLTEVGAW

-270 PFPDRRNP
+270 PFPERRNP
-278 QKGEPATVGGFYTQE
+278 KRGEPATVGGYYTQA

-358 KTYRF
+358 KTYEF
-363 LQDILDEVIALF
+363 LQDVLDEVIALF

-399 ARIRKEHLKD
+399 ARIREEHLAD

-445 DVIVFGWQGFGNA
+445 DAIIFGWQGFGNA

-498 LKDLFDYEPVQ
+498 LKGLFDYEPVQ
-509 EGWKPEYEQL
+509 EGWKPEYEKL

-557 NQKDWDLFLK
+557 NQKDWNVFLK

-577 QKHVTY
+577 QKDVVY

-590 QHRIIPDNNGAL
+590 QHRIIPNDNGAL
-602 TLSLECERPDVK
+602 TLTLECERPDVD
-614 IHYTLDGSEPTAN
+614 IHYTLDGTEPTAT
-627 SPGYGKELKL
+627 SPRYTQALTLKE
-637 TGNATVKAATFA
+637 NVTVKAATFA
-649 GNEQKGKTLV
+649 GNEQQGKTLI

-671 LANAAQGMEILVNGL
+671 LVNAASGMEVLVNGL
-686 RGSLKQTDFEWYTGD
+686 RGSLKQTDFEWYTGAM
-701 ISKPIVVTVDLLQT
+701 SVTVDLQQP
-715 ETIQSCTAGC
+715 EDIRSCTAGC

-736 RSMTVE
+736 KSMTVE
-742 LSDDNIHFKEAGK
+742 LSDDNLHFKEAGK
-755 LTFTDDEIFKEGNFI
+755 LTFTDNEIFREGNFI
-770 EDLKVDVAPVQARYV
+770 EDLRIDVDHARARYI
-785 RFTFETPGNCPANH
+785 RFTFEAPSNCPADH
-799 VRPGQASRIYLDE
+799 VRPGQPSRVYLDE
-812 LIIH
+812 LIIR

>member
-1 MKLAWLHKSQ
+1 
-11 MAFPVIVQASAFHAL
+11 
-26 TVFQYQVIQHTV
+26 
-38 STMNIIH
+38 MNILP
-45 AYKMIVCT
+45 KTEMIACVVS
-53 LGLMLGLSGC
+53 LMLGLSGC
-63 SHVKTQKDTVIIP
+63 SSVKTQRDVAIVPT
-76 QPLSVEKGTGAFT
+76 PLSMEKGTGSFT
-89 FSPHTVISVPAD
+89 FGPNTVITVPTE
-101 EQKPVAELFA
+101 EQKPVAGLFA
-111 SLFTRPAGF
+111 SLFTRSAGF
-120 TPRVQTGQ
+120 TPKVQVGT
-128 EGDICLQLDKNLS
+128 EGDVCLELDKNLP
-141 EDAYEMK
+141 EDAYEMQVSSGQ
-148 ITTKRILVKAA
+148 IRVKAS
-159 DSKGFFYALQNL
+159 DSKGLFYGLQNL

-182 DAQTACD
+182 TAQDTVE
-189 WSVPEMN
+189 WTVPEMTV
-196 IKDAPRFGYR
+196 KDAPRFGYR

-225 IDCMAMLKLN
+225 IDCMALLKLN

-255 RLTEIGAW
+255 KLTEVGAW

-270 PFPDRRNP
+270 PFPERRNP
-278 QKGEPATVGGFYTQE
+278 KRGEPATVGGYYTQA

-353 CGGNE
+353 CGGNG
-358 KTYRF
+358 KTYEF
-363 LQDILDEVIALF
+363 LQDVLDEVIALF

-399 ARIRKEHLKD
+399 ARIREEHLAD

-418 GRMSDYVRSK
+418 GRMSDYIRSK

-445 DVIVFGWQGFGNA
+445 DAIIFGWQGFGNA

-498 LKDLFDYEPVQ
+498 LKGLFDYEPVQ
-509 EGWKPEYEQL
+509 EGWKPEYEKL

-557 NQKDWDLFLK
+557 NQKDWNVFLK

-577 QKHVTY
+577 QKDVVY

-590 QHRIIPDNNGAL
+590 QHRIIPNDNGAL
-602 TLSLECERPDVK
+602 TLTLECERPDVD
-614 IHYTLDGSEPTAN
+614 IHYTLDGTEPTAT
-627 SPGYGKELKL
+627 SPRYTQALTLKE
-637 TGNATVKAATFA
+637 NVTVKAATFA
-649 GNEQKGKTLV
+649 GNEQQGKTLI

-671 LANAAQGMEILVNGL
+671 LVNAASGMEVLVNGL
-686 RGSLKQTDFEWYTGD
+686 RGSLKQTDFEWYTGAM
-701 ISKPIVVTVDLLQT
+701 SVTVDLQQP
-715 ETIQSCTAGC
+715 EDIRSCTAGC

-736 RSMTVE
+736 KSMTVE
-742 LSDDNIHFKEAGK
+742 LSDDNLHFKEAGK
-755 LTFTDDEIFKEGNFI
+755 LTFTDDEIFREGNFI
-770 EDLKVDVAPVQARYV
+770 EDLRIDVDHARARYI
-785 RFTFETPGNCPANH
+785 RFTFEAPSNCPADH
-799 VRPGQASRIYLDE
+799 VRPGQPSRVYLDE
-812 LIIH
+812 LIIR

>member
-1 MKLAWLHKSQ
+1 
-11 MAFPVIVQASAFHAL
+11 
-26 TVFQYQVIQHTV
+26 
-38 STMNIIH
+38 MNILP
-45 AYKMIVCT
+45 KTEMIACVVS
-53 LGLMLGLSGC
+53 LMLGLSGC
-63 SHVKTQKDTVIIP
+63 SSVKTQRDVAIVPT
-76 QPLSVEKGTGAFT
+76 PLSMEKGTGSFT
-89 FSPHTVISVPAD
+89 FGPNTVITVPTE
-101 EQKPVAELFA
+101 EQKPVAGLFA
-111 SLFTRPAGF
+111 SLFTRSAGF
-120 TPRVQTGQ
+120 TPKVQVGT
-128 EGDICLQLDKNLS
+128 EGDVCLELDKNLP
-141 EDAYEMK
+141 EDAYEMQVSSGQ
-148 ITTKRILVKAA
+148 IRVKAS
-159 DSKGFFYALQNL
+159 DSKGLFYGLQNL

-182 DAQTACD
+182 TAQDTVE
-189 WSVPEMN
+189 WTVPEMTV
-196 IKDAPRFGYR
+196 KDAPRFGYR

-225 IDCMAMLKLN
+225 IDCMALLKLN

-255 RLTEIGAW
+255 KLTEVGAW

-270 PFPDRRNP
+270 PFPERRNP
-278 QKGEPATVGGFYTQE
+278 KRGEPATVGGYYTQA

-358 KTYRF
+358 KTYEF
-363 LQDILDEVIALF
+363 LQDVLDEVIALF

-399 ARIRKEHLKD
+399 ARIREEHLAD

-445 DVIVFGWQGFGNA
+445 DAIIFGWQGFGNA

-498 LKDLFDYEPVQ
+498 LKGLFDYEPVQ
-509 EGWKPEYEQL
+509 EGWKPEYEKL

-557 NQKDWDLFLK
+557 NQKDWNVFLK

-577 QKHVTY
+577 QKDVVY

-590 QHRIIPDNNGAL
+590 QHRIIPNDNGAL
-602 TLSLECERPDVK
+602 TLTLECERPDVD
-614 IHYTLDGSEPTAN
+614 IHYTLDGTEPTAT
-627 SPGYGKELKL
+627 SPRYTQALTLKE
-637 TGNATVKAATFA
+637 NVTVKAATFA
-649 GNEQKGKTLV
+649 GNEQQGKTLT

-671 LANAAQGMEILVNGL
+671 LVNAASGMEVLVNGL
-686 RGSLKQTDFEWYTGD
+686 RGSLKQTDFEWYTGAM
-701 ISKPIVVTVDLLQT
+701 SVTVDLQQP
-715 ETIQSCTAGC
+715 EDIRSCTAGC

-736 RSMTVE
+736 KSMTVE
-742 LSDDNIHFKEAGK
+742 LSDDNLHFKEAGK
-755 LTFTDDEIFKEGNFI
+755 LTFTDDEIFREGNFI
-770 EDLKVDVAPVQARYV
+770 EDLRIDVDHARARYI
-785 RFTFETPGNCPANH
+785 RFTFEAPSNCPADH
-799 VRPGQASRIYLDE
+799 VRPGQPSRVYLDE
-812 LIIH
+812 LIIR

>member
-1 MKLAWLHKSQ
+1 
-11 MAFPVIVQASAFHAL
+11 
-26 TVFQYQVIQHTV
+26 
-38 STMNIIH
+38 MNILP
-45 AYKMIVCT
+45 KTEMIACVVS
-53 LGLMLGLSGC
+53 LMLGLSGC
-63 SHVKTQKDTVIIP
+63 SSVKTQRDVAIVPT
-76 QPLSVEKGTGAFT
+76 PLSMEKGTGSFT
-89 FSPHTVISVPAD
+89 FGPNTVITVPTE
-101 EQKPVAELFA
+101 EQKPVAGLFA
-111 SLFTRPAGF
+111 SLFTRSAGF
-120 TPRVQTGQ
+120 TPKVQVGT
-128 EGDICLQLDKNLS
+128 EGDVCLELDKNLP
-141 EDAYEMK
+141 EDAYEMQVSSGQ
-148 ITTKRILVKAA
+148 IRVKAS
-159 DSKGFFYALQNL
+159 DSKGLFYGLQNL

-182 DAQTACD
+182 TAQDTVE
-189 WSVPEMN
+189 WTVPEMTV
-196 IKDAPRFGYR
+196 KDAPRFGYR

-225 IDCMAMLKLN
+225 IDCMALLKLN

-255 RLTEIGAW
+255 KLTEVGAW

-270 PFPDRRNP
+270 PFPERRNP
-278 QKGEPATVGGFYTQE
+278 KRGEPATVGGYYTQA

-358 KTYRF
+358 KTYEF
-363 LQDILDEVIALF
+363 LQDVLDEVIALF

-399 ARIRKEHLKD
+399 ARIREEHLAD

-445 DVIVFGWQGFGNA
+445 DAIIFGWQGFGNA

-498 LKDLFDYEPVQ
+498 LKGLFDYEPVQ
-509 EGWKPEYEQL
+509 EGWKPEYEKL

-557 NQKDWDLFLK
+557 NQKDWNVFLK

-577 QKHVTY
+577 QKDVVY

-590 QHRIIPDNNGAL
+590 QHRIVPDDNGAL
-602 TLSLECERPDVK
+602 TLTLECERPDVD
-614 IHYTLDGSEPTAN
+614 IHYTLDGTEPTAT
-627 SPGYGKELKL
+627 SPRYTQALTLKE
-637 TGNATVKAATFA
+637 NVTVKAATFA
-649 GNEQKGKTLV
+649 GNEQQGKTLI

-671 LANAAQGMEILVNGL
+671 LVNAASGMEVLVNGL
-686 RGSLKQTDFEWYTGD
+686 RGSLKQTDFEWYTGAM
-701 ISKPIVVTVDLLQT
+701 SVTVDLQQP
-715 ETIQSCTAGC
+715 EDIRSCTAGC

-736 RSMTVE
+736 KSMTVE
-742 LSDDNIHFKEAGK
+742 LSDDNLHFKEAGK
-755 LTFTDDEIFKEGNFI
+755 LTFTDDEIFREGNFI
-770 EDLKVDVAPVQARYV
+770 ENLTIDVDHARARYV
-785 RFTFETPGNCPANH
+785 RFTFEAPSNCPADH

-812 LIIH
+812 LIIR

>member
-1 MKLAWLHKSQ
+1 
-11 MAFPVIVQASAFHAL
+11 
-26 TVFQYQVIQHTV
+26 
-38 STMNIIH
+38 MNILP
-45 AYKMIVCT
+45 KTEMIACVVS
-53 LGLMLGLSGC
+53 LMLGLSGC
-63 SHVKTQKDTVIIP
+63 SSVKTQRDVAIVPT
-76 QPLSVEKGTGAFT
+76 PLSMEKGTGSFT
-89 FSPHTVISVPAD
+89 FGPNTVITVPTE
-101 EQKPVAELFA
+101 EQKPVAGLFA
-111 SLFTRPAGF
+111 SLFTRSAGF
-120 TPRVQTGQ
+120 TPKVQVGT
-128 EGDICLQLDKNLS
+128 EGDVCLELDKNLP
-141 EDAYEMK
+141 EDAYEMQVSSGQ
-148 ITTKRILVKAA
+148 IRVKAS
-159 DSKGFFYALQNL
+159 DSKGLFYGLQNL

-182 DAQTACD
+182 TAQDTVE
-189 WSVPEMN
+189 WTVPEMTV
-196 IKDAPRFGYR
+196 KDTPRFGYR

-225 IDCMAMLKLN
+225 IDCMALLKLN

-255 RLTEIGAW
+255 KLTEVGAW

-270 PFPDRRNP
+270 PFPERRNP
-278 QKGEPATVGGFYTQE
+278 KRGEPATVGGYYTQA

-358 KTYRF
+358 KTYEF
-363 LQDILDEVIALF
+363 LQDVLDEVIALF

-399 ARIRKEHLKD
+399 ARIREEHLAD

-445 DVIVFGWQGFGNA
+445 DAIIFGWQGFGNA

-498 LKDLFDYEPVQ
+498 LKGLFDYEPVQ
-509 EGWKPEYEQL
+509 EGWKPEYEKL

-557 NQKDWDLFLK
+557 NQKEWNVFLK

-577 QKHVTY
+577 QKDVVY

-590 QHRIIPDNNGAL
+590 QHRIIPNDNGAL
-602 TLSLECERPDVK
+602 TLTLECERPDVD
-614 IHYTLDGSEPTAN
+614 IHYTLDGTEPTAT
-627 SPGYGKELKL
+627 SPRYTQALTLKE
-637 TGNATVKAATFA
+637 NVTVKAATFA
-649 GNEQKGKTLV
+649 GNEQQGKTLI

-671 LANAAQGMEILVNGL
+671 LVNAASGMEVLVNGL
-686 RGSLKQTDFEWYTGD
+686 RGSLKQTDFEWYTGAM
-701 ISKPIVVTVDLLQT
+701 SVTVDLQQP
-715 ETIQSCTAGC
+715 EDIRSCTAGC

-736 RSMTVE
+736 KSMTVE
-742 LSDDNIHFKEAGK
+742 LSDDNLHFKEAGK
-755 LTFTDDEIFKEGNFI
+755 LTFTDDEIFREGNFI
-770 EDLKVDVAPVQARYV
+770 EDLRIDVDHARARYI
-785 RFTFETPGNCPANH
+785 RFTFEAPSNCPADH
-799 VRPGQASRIYLDE
+799 VRPGQPSRVYLDE
-812 LIIH
+812 LIIR

>member
-1 MKLAWLHKSQ
+1 
-11 MAFPVIVQASAFHAL
+11 
-26 TVFQYQVIQHTV
+26 
-38 STMNIIH
+38 MNILP
-45 AYKMIVCT
+45 KTEMIACVVS
-53 LGLMLGLSGC
+53 LMLGLSGC
-63 SHVKTQKDTVIIP
+63 SSVKTQRDVAIVPT
-76 QPLSVEKGTGAFT
+76 PLSMEKGTGSFT
-89 FSPHTVISVPAD
+89 FGPNTVITVPTE
-101 EQKPVAELFA
+101 EQKPVAGLFA
-111 SLFTRPAGF
+111 SLFTRSAGF
-120 TPRVQTGQ
+120 TPKVQVGT
-128 EGDICLQLDKNLS
+128 EGDVCLELDKNLP
-141 EDAYEMK
+141 EDAYEMQVSSGQ
-148 ITTKRILVKAA
+148 IRVKAS
-159 DSKGFFYALQNL
+159 DSKGLFYGLQNL

-182 DAQTACD
+182 TAQDTVE
-189 WSVPEMN
+189 WTVPEMTV
-196 IKDAPRFGYR
+196 KDAPRFGYR

-225 IDCMAMLKLN
+225 IDCMALLKLN

-255 RLTEIGAW
+255 KLTEVGAW

-270 PFPDRRNP
+270 PFPERRNP
-278 QKGEPATVGGFYTQE
+278 KRGEPATVGGYYTQA

-358 KTYRF
+358 KTYEF
-363 LQDILDEVIALF
+363 LQDVLDEVIALF

-399 ARIRKEHLKD
+399 ARIREEHLAD

-490 LTYFGNNT
+490 VTYFGNNT
-498 LKDLFDYEPVQ
+498 LKGLFDYEPVQ
-509 EGWKPEYEQL
+509 EGWKPEYEKL

-557 NQKDWDLFLK
+557 NQKDWNVFLK

-577 QKHVTY
+577 QKDVVY

-590 QHRIIPDNNGAL
+590 QHRIVPDDNGAL
-602 TLSLECERPDVK
+602 TLTLECERPDVD
-614 IHYTLDGSEPTAN
+614 IHYTLDGTEPTAT
-627 SPGYGKELKL
+627 SPRYTQALTLKE
-637 TGNATVKAATFA
+637 NVTVKAATFA
-649 GNEQKGKTLV
+649 GNEQQGKTLI

-671 LANAAQGMEILVNGL
+671 LVNAASGMEVLVNGL
-686 RGSLKQTDFEWYTGD
+686 RGSLKQTDFEWYTGAM
-701 ISKPIVVTVDLLQT
+701 SVTVDLQQP
-715 ETIQSCTAGC
+715 EDIRSCTAGC

-736 RSMTVE
+736 KSMTVE
-742 LSDDNIHFKEAGK
+742 QSDDNLHFKEAGK
-755 LTFTDDEIFKEGNFI
+755 LTFTDDEIFREGNFI
-770 EDLKVDVAPVQARYV
+770 ENLTIDVDHARA
-785 RFTFETPGNCPANH
+785 R
-799 VRPGQASRIYLDE
+799 
-812 LIIH
+812 

>member
-1 MKLAWLHKSQ
+1 
-11 MAFPVIVQASAFHAL
+11 
-26 TVFQYQVIQHTV
+26 
-38 STMNIIH
+38 MNILP
-45 AYKMIVCT
+45 KTEMIACVVS
-53 LGLMLGLSGC
+53 LMLGLSGC
-63 SHVKTQKDTVIIP
+63 SSVKTQRDVAIVPT
-76 QPLSVEKGTGAFT
+76 PLSMEKGTGSFT
-89 FSPHTVISVPAD
+89 FGPNTVITVPTE
-101 EQKPVAELFA
+101 EQKPVAGLFA
-111 SLFTRPAGF
+111 SLFTRSAGF
-120 TPRVQTGQ
+120 TPKVQVGT
-128 EGDICLQLDKNLS
+128 EGDVCLELDKNLP
-141 EDAYEMK
+141 EDAYEMQVSSGQ
-148 ITTKRILVKAA
+148 IRVKAS
-159 DSKGFFYALQNL
+159 DSKGLFYGLQNL

-182 DAQTACD
+182 TAQDTVE
-189 WSVPEMN
+189 WTVPEMTV
-196 IKDAPRFGYR
+196 KDAPRFGYR

-225 IDCMAMLKLN
+225 IDCMALLKLN

-255 RLTEIGAW
+255 KLTEVGAW

-270 PFPDRRNP
+270 PFPERRNP
-278 QKGEPATVGGFYTQE
+278 KRGEPATVGGYYTQA

-358 KTYRF
+358 KTYEF
-363 LQDILDEVIALF
+363 LQDVLDEVIALF

-399 ARIRKEHLKD
+399 ARIREEHLAD

-445 DVIVFGWQGFGNA
+445 DAIIFGWQGFGNA

-498 LKDLFDYEPVQ
+498 LKGLFDYEPVQ
-509 EGWKPEYEQL
+509 EGWKPEYEKL

-537 VFYLVFPRLAALAE
+537 VFYLFFPRLAALAE

-557 NQKDWDLFLK
+557 NQKDWNVFLK

-577 QKHVTY
+577 QKDVVY

-590 QHRIIPDNNGAL
+590 QHRIIPNDNGAL
-602 TLSLECERPDVK
+602 TLTLECERPDVD
-614 IHYTLDGSEPTAN
+614 IHYTLDGTEPTAT
-627 SPGYGKELKL
+627 SPRYTQALTLKE
-637 TGNATVKAATFA
+637 NVTVKAATFA
-649 GNEQKGKTLV
+649 GNEQQGKTLI

-671 LANAAQGMEILVNGL
+671 LVNAASGMEVLVNGL
-686 RGSLKQTDFEWYTGD
+686 RGSLKQTDFEWYTGAM
-701 ISKPIVVTVDLLQT
+701 SVTVDLQQP
-715 ETIQSCTAGC
+715 EDIRSCTAGC

-736 RSMTVE
+736 KSMTVE
-742 LSDDNIHFKEAGK
+742 LSDDNLHFKEAGK
-755 LTFTDDEIFKEGNFI
+755 LTFTDDEIFREGNFI
-770 EDLKVDVAPVQARYV
+770 EDLRIDVDHARARYI
-785 RFTFETPGNCPANH
+785 RFTFEAPSNCPADH
-799 VRPGQASRIYLDE
+799 VRPGQPSRVYLDE
-812 LIIH
+812 LIIR

>member
-1 MKLAWLHKSQ
+1 
-11 MAFPVIVQASAFHAL
+11 
-26 TVFQYQVIQHTV
+26 
-38 STMNIIH
+38 MNILPK
-45 AYKMIVCT
+45 AEMIACVVS
-53 LGLMLGLSGC
+53 LMLGLSGC
-63 SHVKTQKDTVIIP
+63 SSVKTQRDVAIVPT
-76 QPLSVEKGTGAFT
+76 PLSMEKGTGSFT
-89 FSPHTVISVPAD
+89 FGPNTVITVPTE
-101 EQKPVAELFA
+101 EQKPVAGLFA
-111 SLFTRPAGF
+111 SLFTRSAGF
-120 TPRVQTGQ
+120 TPKVQVGT
-128 EGDICLQLDKNLS
+128 EGDVCLELDKNLP
-141 EDAYEMK
+141 EDAYEMQVSSGQ
-148 ITTKRILVKAA
+148 IRVKAS
-159 DSKGFFYALQNL
+159 DSKGLFYGLQNL

-182 DAQTACD
+182 TAQDTVE
-189 WSVPEMN
+189 WTVPEMTV
-196 IKDAPRFGYR
+196 KDAPRFGYR

-225 IDCMAMLKLN
+225 IDCMALLKLN

-255 RLTEIGAW
+255 KLTEVGAW

-270 PFPDRRNP
+270 PFPERRNP
-278 QKGEPATVGGFYTQE
+278 KRGEPATVGGYYTQA

-358 KTYRF
+358 KTYEF
-363 LQDILDEVIALF
+363 LQDVLDEVIALF

-399 ARIRKEHLKD
+399 ARIREEHLAD

-445 DVIVFGWQGFGNA
+445 DAIIFGWQGFGNA

-498 LKDLFDYEPVQ
+498 LKGLFDYEPVQ
-509 EGWKPEYEQL
+509 EGWKPEYEKL

-557 NQKDWDLFLK
+557 NQKDWNVFLK

-577 QKHVTY
+577 QKDVVY

-590 QHRIIPDNNGAL
+590 QHRIIPDDNGAL
-602 TLSLECERPDVK
+602 TLTLECERPDVD
-614 IHYTLDGSEPTAN
+614 IHYTLDGTEPTAT
-627 SPGYGKELKL
+627 SPRYTQALTLKE
-637 TGNATVKAATFA
+637 NVTVKAATFA
-649 GNEQKGKTLV
+649 GNEQQGKTLI

-671 LANAAQGMEILVNGL
+671 LVNAASGMEVLVNGL
-686 RGSLKQTDFEWYTGD
+686 RGSLKQTDFEWYTGAM
-701 ISKPIVVTVDLLQT
+701 SVTVDLQQP
-715 ETIQSCTAGC
+715 EDIRSCTAGC

-736 RSMTVE
+736 KSMTVE
-742 LSDDNIHFKEAGK
+742 LSDDNLHFKEAGK
-755 LTFTDDEIFKEGNFI
+755 LTFTDDEIFREGNFI
-770 EDLKVDVAPVQARYV
+770 ENLTIDVDHARARYI
-785 RFTFETPGNCPANH
+785 RFTFEAPSNCPADH
-799 VRPGQASRIYLDE
+799 VRPGQPSRVYLDE
-812 LIIH
+812 LIIR

>member
-1 MKLAWLHKSQ
+1 
-11 MAFPVIVQASAFHAL
+11 
-26 TVFQYQVIQHTV
+26 
-38 STMNIIH
+38 MNILP
-45 AYKMIVCT
+45 KTEMIACVVS
-53 LGLMLGLSGC
+53 LMLGLSGC
-63 SHVKTQKDTVIIP
+63 SSVKTQRDVAIVPT
-76 QPLSVEKGTGAFT
+76 PLSMEKGTGSFT
-89 FSPHTVISVPAD
+89 FGPNTVITVPTE
-101 EQKPVAELFA
+101 EQKPVAGLFA
-111 SLFTRPAGF
+111 SLFTRSAGF
-120 TPRVQTGQ
+120 TPKVQVGT
-128 EGDICLQLDKNLS
+128 EGDVCLELDKNLP
-141 EDAYEMK
+141 EDAYEMQVSSGQ
-148 ITTKRILVKAA
+148 IRVKAS
-159 DSKGFFYALQNL
+159 DSKGLFYGLQNL

-182 DAQTACD
+182 TAQDTVE
-189 WSVPEMN
+189 WTVPEMTV
-196 IKDAPRFGYR
+196 KDAPRFGYR

-211 VSRYF
+211 VSHYF

-225 IDCMAMLKLN
+225 IDCMALLKLN

-255 RLTEIGAW
+255 KLTEVGAW

-270 PFPDRRNP
+270 PFPERRNP
-278 QKGEPATVGGFYTQE
+278 KRGEPATVGGYYTQA

-358 KTYRF
+358 KTYEF
-363 LQDILDEVIALF
+363 LQDVLDEVIALF

-399 ARIRKEHLKD
+399 ARIREEHLAD

-445 DVIVFGWQGFGNA
+445 DAIIFGWQGFGNA

-498 LKDLFDYEPVQ
+498 LKGLFDYEPVQ
-509 EGWKPEYEQL
+509 EGWKPEYEKL

-557 NQKDWDLFLK
+557 NQKDWNVFLK

-577 QKHVTY
+577 QKDVVY

-590 QHRIIPDNNGAL
+590 QHRIIPDDNGAL
-602 TLSLECERPDVK
+602 TLTLECERPDVD
-614 IHYTLDGSEPTAN
+614 IHYTLDGTEPTAT
-627 SPGYGKELKL
+627 SPRYTQALTLKE
-637 TGNATVKAATFA
+637 NVTVKAATFA
-649 GNEQKGKTLV
+649 GNEQQGKTLI

-671 LANAAQGMEILVNGL
+671 LVNAASGMEVLVNGL
-686 RGSLKQTDFEWYTGD
+686 RGSLKQTDFEWYTGAM
-701 ISKPIVVTVDLLQT
+701 SVTVDLQQP
-715 ETIQSCTAGC
+715 EDIRSCTAGC

-736 RSMTVE
+736 KSMTVE
-742 LSDDNIHFKEAGK
+742 LSDDNLHFKEAGK
-755 LTFTDDEIFKEGNFI
+755 LTFTDDEIFREGNFI
-770 EDLKVDVAPVQARYV
+770 EDLRIDVDHARARYI
-785 RFTFETPGNCPANH
+785 RFTFEAPSNCPADH
-799 VRPGQASRIYLDE
+799 VRPGQPSRVYLDE
-812 LIIH
+812 LIIR

>member
-1 MKLAWLHKSQ
+1 
-11 MAFPVIVQASAFHAL
+11 
-26 TVFQYQVIQHTV
+26 
-38 STMNIIH
+38 MNILPK
-45 AYKMIVCT
+45 AEMIACVVS
-53 LGLMLGLSGC
+53 LMLGLSGC
-63 SHVKTQKDTVIIP
+63 SSVKTQRDVAIVPT
-76 QPLSVEKGTGAFT
+76 PLSMEKGTGSFT
-89 FSPHTVISVPAD
+89 FGPNTVITVPTE
-101 EQKPVAELFA
+101 EQKPVAGLFA
-111 SLFTRPAGF
+111 SLFTRSAGF
-120 TPRVQTGQ
+120 TPKVQVGT
-128 EGDICLQLDKNLS
+128 EGDVCLELDKNLP
-141 EDAYEMK
+141 EDAYEMQVSSGQ
-148 ITTKRILVKAA
+148 IRVKAS
-159 DSKGFFYALQNL
+159 DSKGLFYGLQNL

-182 DAQTACD
+182 TAQDTVE
-189 WSVPEMN
+189 WTVPEMTV
-196 IKDAPRFGYR
+196 KDAPRFGYR

-225 IDCMAMLKLN
+225 IDCMALLKLN

-255 RLTEIGAW
+255 KLTEVGAW

-270 PFPDRRNP
+270 PFPERRNP
-278 QKGEPATVGGFYTQE
+278 KRGEPATVGGYYTQA

-358 KTYRF
+358 KTYEF
-363 LQDILDEVIALF
+363 LQDVLDEVIALF

-399 ARIRKEHLKD
+399 ARIREEHLAD
-409 EEALQGYFM
+409 EESLQGYFM

-445 DVIVFGWQGFGNA
+445 DAIIFGWQGFGNA

-498 LKDLFDYEPVQ
+498 LKGLFDYEPVQ
-509 EGWKPEYEQL
+509 EGWKPEYEKL

-557 NQKDWDLFLK
+557 NQKDWNVFLK

-577 QKHVTY
+577 QKDVVY

-590 QHRIIPDNNGAL
+590 QHRIIPNDNRAL
-602 TLSLECERPDVK
+602 TLTLECERPDVD
-614 IHYTLDGSEPTAN
+614 IHYTLDGTEPTAT
-627 SPGYGKELKL
+627 SPRYTQALTLKE
-637 TGNATVKAATFA
+637 NVTVKAATFA
-649 GNEQKGKTLV
+649 GNEQQGKTLI

-671 LANAAQGMEILVNGL
+671 LVNAASGMEVLVNGL
-686 RGSLKQTDFEWYTGD
+686 RGSLKQTDFEWYTGAM
-701 ISKPIVVTVDLLQT
+701 SVTVDLQQP
-715 ETIQSCTAGC
+715 EDIRSCTAGC

-736 RSMTVE
+736 KSMTVE
-742 LSDDNIHFKEAGK
+742 LSDDNLHFKEAGK
-755 LTFTDDEIFKEGNFI
+755 LTFTDDEIFREGNFI
-770 EDLKVDVAPVQARYV
+770 EDLRIDVDHARARYI
-785 RFTFETPGNCPANH
+785 RFTFEAPSNCPADH
-799 VRPGQASRIYLDE
+799 VRPGQPSRVYLDE
-812 LIIH
+812 LIIR

>member
-1 MKLAWLHKSQ
+1 
-11 MAFPVIVQASAFHAL
+11 
-26 TVFQYQVIQHTV
+26 
-38 STMNIIH
+38 MNILP
-45 AYKMIVCT
+45 KTEMIACVVS
-53 LGLMLGLSGC
+53 LMLGLSGC
-63 SHVKTQKDTVIIP
+63 SSVKTQRDVAIVPT
-76 QPLSVEKGTGAFT
+76 PLSMEKGTGSFT
-89 FSPHTVISVPAD
+89 FGPNTVITVPTE
-101 EQKPVAELFA
+101 EQKPVAGLFA
-111 SLFTRPAGF
+111 SLFTRSAGF
-120 TPRVQTGQ
+120 TPKVQVGT
-128 EGDICLQLDKNLS
+128 EGDVCLELDKNLP
-141 EDAYEMK
+141 EDAYEMQVSSGQ
-148 ITTKRILVKAA
+148 IRVKAS
-159 DSKGFFYALQNL
+159 DSKGLFYGLQNL

-182 DAQTACD
+182 TAQDTVE
-189 WSVPEMN
+189 WTVPEMTV
-196 IKDAPRFGYR
+196 KDAPRFGYR

-225 IDCMAMLKLN
+225 IDCMALLKLN

-255 RLTEIGAW
+255 KLTEVGAW

-270 PFPDRRNP
+270 PFPERRNP
-278 QKGEPATVGGFYTQE
+278 KRGEPATVGGYYTQA

-358 KTYRF
+358 KTYEF
-363 LQDILDEVIALF
+363 LQDVLDEVIALF

-399 ARIRKEHLKD
+399 ARIREEHLAD

-445 DVIVFGWQGFGNA
+445 DAIIFGWQGFGNA

-498 LKDLFDYEPVQ
+498 LKGLFDYEPVQ
-509 EGWKPEYEQL
+509 EGWKPEYEKL

-557 NQKDWDLFLK
+557 NQKDWNVFLK

-577 QKHVTY
+577 QKDVVY

-590 QHRIIPDNNGAL
+590 QHRIIPDDNGAL
-602 TLSLECERPDVK
+602 TLTLECERPDVD
-614 IHYTLDGSEPTAN
+614 IHYTLDGTEPTAT
-627 SPGYGKELKL
+627 SPRYTQALTLKE
-637 TGNATVKAATFA
+637 NVTVKAATFA
-649 GNEQKGKTLV
+649 GNEQQGKTLI

-671 LANAAQGMEILVNGL
+671 LVNAASGMEVLVNGL
-686 RGSLKQTDFEWYTGD
+686 RGSLKQTDFEWYTGAM
-701 ISKPIVVTVDLLQT
+701 SVTVDLQQP
-715 ETIQSCTAGC
+715 EDIRSCTAGC

-736 RSMTVE
+736 KSMTVE
-742 LSDDNIHFKEAGK
+742 LSDDNLHFKEAGK
-755 LTFTDDEIFKEGNFI
+755 LTFTDDEIFCEGNFI
-770 EDLKVDVAPVQARYV
+770 ENLRIDVDHARARYI
-785 RFTFETPGNCPANH
+785 RFTFEAPSNCPADH
-799 VRPGQASRIYLDE
+799 VRPGQPSRVYLDE
-812 LIIH
+812 LIIR

>member
-1 MKLAWLHKSQ
+1 
-11 MAFPVIVQASAFHAL
+11 
-26 TVFQYQVIQHTV
+26 
-38 STMNIIH
+38 MNILP
-45 AYKMIVCT
+45 KTEMIACVVS
-53 LGLMLGLSGC
+53 LMLGLSGC
-63 SHVKTQKDTVIIP
+63 SSVKTQRDVAIVPT
-76 QPLSVEKGTGAFT
+76 PLSMEKGTGSFT
-89 FSPHTVISVPAD
+89 FGPNTVITVPTE
-101 EQKPVAELFA
+101 EQKPVAGLFA
-111 SLFTRPAGF
+111 SLFTRSAGF
-120 TPRVQTGQ
+120 TPKVQVGT
-128 EGDICLQLDKNLS
+128 EGDVCLELDKNLP
-141 EDAYEMK
+141 EDAYEMQVSSGQ
-148 ITTKRILVKAA
+148 IRVKAS
-159 DSKGFFYALQNL
+159 DSKGLFYGLQNL

-182 DAQTACD
+182 TAQDTVE
-189 WSVPEMN
+189 WTVPEMTV
-196 IKDAPRFGYR
+196 KDAPRFGYR

-225 IDCMAMLKLN
+225 IDCMALLKLN

-255 RLTEIGAW
+255 KLTEVGAW

-270 PFPDRRNP
+270 PFPERRNP
-278 QKGEPATVGGFYTQE
+278 KRGEPATVGGYYTQA

-358 KTYRF
+358 KTYEF
-363 LQDILDEVIALF
+363 LQDVLDEVIALF

-399 ARIRKEHLKD
+399 ARIREEHLAD

-445 DVIVFGWQGFGNA
+445 DAIIFGWQGFGNA

-498 LKDLFDYEPVQ
+498 LKGLFDYEPVQ
-509 EGWKPEYEQL
+509 EGWKPEYEKL

-557 NQKDWDLFLK
+557 NQKDWNVFLK

-577 QKHVTY
+577 QKDVVY

-590 QHRIIPDNNGAL
+590 QHRIIPDDNGAL
-602 TLSLECERPDVK
+602 TLTLECERPDVD
-614 IHYTLDGSEPTAN
+614 IHYTLDGTEPTAT
-627 SPGYGKELKL
+627 SPRYTQALTLKE
-637 TGNATVKAATFA
+637 NVTVKAATFA
-649 GNEQKGKTLV
+649 GNEQQGKTLI

-671 LANAAQGMEILVNGL
+671 LVNAASGMEVLVNGL
-686 RGSLKQTDFEWYTGD
+686 HGSLKQTDFEWYTGAM
-701 ISKPIVVTVDLLQT
+701 SVTVDLQQP
-715 ETIQSCTAGC
+715 EDIRSCTAGC

-736 RSMTVE
+736 KSMTVE
-742 LSDDNIHFKEAGK
+742 LSDDNLHFKEAGK
-755 LTFTDDEIFKEGNFI
+755 LTFTDDEIFREGNFI
-770 EDLKVDVAPVQARYV
+770 EDLRIDVDHARARYI
-785 RFTFETPGNCPANH
+785 RFTFEAPSNCPADH
-799 VRPGQASRIYLDE
+799 VRPGQPSRVYLDE
-812 LIIH
+812 LIIR

>member
-1 MKLAWLHKSQ
+1 
-11 MAFPVIVQASAFHAL
+11 
-26 TVFQYQVIQHTV
+26 
-38 STMNIIH
+38 MNILP
-45 AYKMIVCT
+45 KTEMIACVVS
-53 LGLMLGLSGC
+53 LMLGLSGC
-63 SHVKTQKDTVIIP
+63 SSVKTQRDVAIVPT
-76 QPLSVEKGTGAFT
+76 PLSMEKGTGSFT
-89 FSPHTVISVPAD
+89 FGPNTVITVPTE
-101 EQKPVAELFA
+101 EQKPVAGLFA
-111 SLFTRPAGF
+111 SLFTRSAGF
-120 TPRVQTGQ
+120 TPKVQVGT
-128 EGDICLQLDKNLS
+128 EGDVCLELDKNLP
-141 EDAYEMK
+141 EDAYEMQVSSGQ
-148 ITTKRILVKAA
+148 IRVKAS
-159 DSKGFFYALQNL
+159 DSKGLFYGLQNL

-182 DAQTACD
+182 TAQDTVE
-189 WSVPEMN
+189 WTVPEMTV
-196 IKDAPRFGYR
+196 KDAPRFGYR

-225 IDCMAMLKLN
+225 IDCMALLKLN

-255 RLTEIGAW
+255 KLTEVGAW

-270 PFPDRRNP
+270 PFPERRNP
-278 QKGEPATVGGFYTQE
+278 KRGEPATVGGYYTQA

-358 KTYRF
+358 KTYEF
-363 LQDILDEVIALF
+363 LQDVLDEVIALF

-399 ARIRKEHLKD
+399 ARIREEHLAD

-445 DVIVFGWQGFGNA
+445 DAIIFGWQGFGNA

-498 LKDLFDYEPVQ
+498 LKGLFDYEPVQ
-509 EGWKPEYEQL
+509 EGWKPEYEKL

-557 NQKDWDLFLK
+557 NQKDWNVFLK

-577 QKHVTY
+577 QKDVVY

-590 QHRIIPDNNGAL
+590 QHRIIPNDNGAL
-602 TLSLECERPDVK
+602 TLTLECERPDVD
-614 IHYTLDGSEPTAN
+614 IHYTLDGTEPTAT
-627 SPGYGKELKL
+627 SPRYTQALTLKE
-637 TGNATVKAATFA
+637 NVTVKAATFA
-649 GNEQKGKTLV
+649 GNEQQGKTLI

-671 LANAAQGMEILVNGL
+671 LVNAASGMEVLVNGL
-686 RGSLKQTDFEWYTGD
+686 RGSLKQTDFEWYTGAM
-701 ISKPIVVTVDLLQT
+701 SVTVDLQQP
-715 ETIQSCTAGC
+715 EDIRSCTAGC

-736 RSMTVE
+736 KSMTVE
-742 LSDDNIHFKEAGK
+742 LSDDNLHFKEAGK
-755 LTFTDDEIFKEGNFI
+755 LTFTDDEIFREGNFI
-770 EDLKVDVAPVQARYV
+770 ENLTIDVDHARARYI
-785 RFTFETPGNCPANH
+785 RFTFEAPSNCPADH
-799 VRPGQASRIYLDE
+799 VRPGQPSRVYLDE
-812 LIIH
+812 LIIR

>member
-1 MKLAWLHKSQ
+1 
-11 MAFPVIVQASAFHAL
+11 
-26 TVFQYQVIQHTV
+26 
-38 STMNIIH
+38 MNILP
-45 AYKMIVCT
+45 KTEMIACVVS
-53 LGLMLGLSGC
+53 LMLGLSGC
-63 SHVKTQKDTVIIP
+63 SSVKTQRDVAIVPT
-76 QPLSVEKGTGAFT
+76 PLSMEKGTGSFT
-89 FSPHTVISVPAD
+89 FGPNTVITVPTE
-101 EQKPVAELFA
+101 EQKPVAGLFA
-111 SLFTRPAGF
+111 SLFTRSAGF
-120 TPRVQTGQ
+120 TPKVQVGT
-128 EGDICLQLDKNLS
+128 EGDVCLELDKNLP
-141 EDAYEMK
+141 EDAYEMQVSSGQ
-148 ITTKRILVKAA
+148 IRVKAS
-159 DSKGFFYALQNL
+159 DSKGLFYGLQNL

-182 DAQTACD
+182 TAQDTVE
-189 WSVPEMN
+189 WTVPEMTV
-196 IKDAPRFGYR
+196 KDAPRFGYR

-225 IDCMAMLKLN
+225 IDCMALLKLN

-255 RLTEIGAW
+255 KLTEVGAW

-270 PFPDRRNP
+270 PFPERRNP
-278 QKGEPATVGGFYTQE
+278 KRGEPATVGGYYTQA

-358 KTYRF
+358 KTYEF
-363 LQDILDEVIALF
+363 LQDVLDEVIALF

-399 ARIRKEHLKD
+399 ARIREEHLAD

-445 DVIVFGWQGFGNA
+445 DAIIFGWQGFGNA

-498 LKDLFDYEPVQ
+498 LKGLFDYEPVQ
-509 EGWKPEYEQL
+509 EGWKPEYEKL

-557 NQKDWDLFLK
+557 NQKDWNVFLK

-577 QKHVTY
+577 QKDVVY

-590 QHRIIPDNNGAL
+590 QHRIVPDDNGAL
-602 TLSLECERPDVK
+602 TLTLECERPDVD
-614 IHYTLDGSEPTAN
+614 IHYTLDGTEPTAT
-627 SPGYGKELKL
+627 SPRYTQALTLKE
-637 TGNATVKAATFA
+637 NVTVKAATFA
-649 GNEQKGKTLV
+649 GNEQQGKTLI

-671 LANAAQGMEILVNGL
+671 LVNAASGMEVLVNGL
-686 RGSLKQTDFEWYTGD
+686 RGSLKQTDFEWYTGAM
-701 ISKPIVVTVDLLQT
+701 SVTVDLQQP
-715 ETIQSCTAGC
+715 EDIRSCTAGC

-736 RSMTVE
+736 KSMTVE
-742 LSDDNIHFKEAGK
+742 LSDDNLHFKEAGK
-755 LTFTDDEIFKEGNFI
+755 LTFTDDEIFREGNFI
-770 EDLKVDVAPVQARYV
+770 ENLTIDVDHARARYV
-785 RFTFETPGNCPANH
+785 RFTFEAPSNCPADH
-799 VRPGQASRIYLDE
+799 VRPGQPSRVYLDE
-812 LIIH
+812 LIIR

>member
-1 MKLAWLHKSQ
+1 
-11 MAFPVIVQASAFHAL
+11 
-26 TVFQYQVIQHTV
+26 
-38 STMNIIH
+38 MNILP
-45 AYKMIVCT
+45 KTEMIACVVS
-53 LGLMLGLSGC
+53 LMLGLSGC
-63 SHVKTQKDTVIIP
+63 SSVKTQRDVAIVPT
-76 QPLSVEKGTGAFT
+76 PLSMEKGTGSFT
-89 FSPHTVISVPAD
+89 FGPNTVITVPTE
-101 EQKPVAELFA
+101 EQKPVAGLFA
-111 SLFTRPAGF
+111 SLFTRSAGF
-120 TPRVQTGQ
+120 TPKVQVGT
-128 EGDICLQLDKNLS
+128 EGDVCLELDKNLP
-141 EDAYEMK
+141 EDAYEMQVSSGQ
-148 ITTKRILVKAA
+148 IRVKAS
-159 DSKGFFYALQNL
+159 DSKGLFYGLQNL

-182 DAQTACD
+182 TAQDTVE
-189 WSVPEMN
+189 WTVPEMTV
-196 IKDAPRFGYR
+196 KDAPRFGYR

-225 IDCMAMLKLN
+225 IDCMALLKLN

-255 RLTEIGAW
+255 KLTEVGAW

-270 PFPDRRNP
+270 PFPERRNP
-278 QKGEPATVGGFYTQE
+278 KRGEPATVGGYYTQA

-358 KTYRF
+358 KTYEF
-363 LQDILDEVIALF
+363 LQDVLDEVIALF

-399 ARIRKEHLKD
+399 ARIREEHLAD

-445 DVIVFGWQGFGNA
+445 DAIIFGWQGFGNA

-498 LKDLFDYEPVQ
+498 LKGLFDYEPVQ
-509 EGWKPEYEQL
+509 EGWKPEYEKL

-557 NQKDWDLFLK
+557 NQKEWNVFLK

-577 QKHVTY
+577 QKDVVY

-590 QHRIIPDNNGAL
+590 QHRIIPNDNGAL
-602 TLSLECERPDVK
+602 TLTLECERPDVD
-614 IHYTLDGSEPTAN
+614 IHYTLDGTEPTAT
-627 SPGYGKELKL
+627 SPRYTQALTLKE
-637 TGNATVKAATFA
+637 NVTVKAATFA
-649 GNEQKGKTLV
+649 GNEQQGKTLI

-671 LANAAQGMEILVNGL
+671 LVNAASGMEVLVNGL
-686 RGSLKQTDFEWYTGD
+686 RGSLKQTDFEWYTGAM
-701 ISKPIVVTVDLLQT
+701 SVTVDLQQP
-715 ETIQSCTAGC
+715 EDIRSCTAGC

-736 RSMTVE
+736 KSMTVE
-742 LSDDNIHFKEAGK
+742 LSDDNLHFKEAGK
-755 LTFTDDEIFKEGNFI
+755 LTFTDDEIFREGNFI
-770 EDLKVDVAPVQARYV
+770 EDLRIDVDHARARYI
-785 RFTFETPGNCPANH
+785 RFTFEAPSNCPADH
-799 VRPGQASRIYLDE
+799 VRPGQPSRVYLDE
-812 LIIH
+812 LIIR

>member
-1 MKLAWLHKSQ
+1 
-11 MAFPVIVQASAFHAL
+11 
-26 TVFQYQVIQHTV
+26 
-38 STMNIIH
+38 MNILP
-45 AYKMIVCT
+45 KTEMIACVVS
-53 LGLMLGLSGC
+53 LMLGLSGC
-63 SHVKTQKDTVIIP
+63 SSVKTQRDVAIVPT
-76 QPLSVEKGTGAFT
+76 PLSMEKGTGSFT
-89 FSPHTVISVPAD
+89 FGPNTVITVPTE
-101 EQKPVAELFA
+101 EQKPVAGLFA
-111 SLFTRPAGF
+111 SLFTRSAGF
-120 TPRVQTGQ
+120 TPKVQVGT
-128 EGDICLQLDKNLS
+128 EGDVCLELDKNLP
-141 EDAYEMK
+141 EDAYEMQVSSGQ
-148 ITTKRILVKAA
+148 IRVKAS
-159 DSKGFFYALQNL
+159 DSKGLFYGLQNL

-182 DAQTACD
+182 TAQDTVE
-189 WSVPEMN
+189 WTVPEM
-196 IKDAPRFGYR
+196 IVKDAPRFGYR

-225 IDCMAMLKLN
+225 IDCMALLKLN

-255 RLTEIGAW
+255 KLTEVGAW

-270 PFPDRRNP
+270 PFPERRNP
-278 QKGEPATVGGFYTQE
+278 KRGEPATVGGYYTQA

-358 KTYRF
+358 KTYEF
-363 LQDILDEVIALF
+363 LQDVLDEVIALF

-399 ARIRKEHLKD
+399 ARIREEHLAD

-445 DVIVFGWQGFGNA
+445 DAIIFGWQGFGNA

-498 LKDLFDYEPVQ
+498 LKGLFDYEPVQ
-509 EGWKPEYEQL
+509 EGWKPEYEKL

-557 NQKDWDLFLK
+557 NQKDWNVFLK

-577 QKHVTY
+577 QKDVVY

-590 QHRIIPDNNGAL
+590 QHRIIPDDNGAL
-602 TLSLECERPDVK
+602 TLTLECERPDVD
-614 IHYTLDGSEPTAN
+614 IHYTLDGTEPTAT
-627 SPGYGKELKL
+627 SPRYTQALTLKE
-637 TGNATVKAATFA
+637 NVTVKAATFA
-649 GNEQKGKTLV
+649 GNEQQGKTLI

-671 LANAAQGMEILVNGL
+671 LVNAASGMEVLVNGL
-686 RGSLKQTDFEWYTGD
+686 RGSLKQTDFEWYTGAM
-701 ISKPIVVTVDLLQT
+701 SVTVDLQQP
-715 ETIQSCTAGC
+715 EDIRSCTAGC

-736 RSMTVE
+736 KSMTVE
-742 LSDDNIHFKEAGK
+742 LSDDNLHFKEAGK
-755 LTFTDDEIFKEGNFI
+755 LTFTDDEIFREGNFI
-770 EDLKVDVAPVQARYV
+770 ENLRIDVDHARARYV
-785 RFTFETPGNCPANH
+785 RFTFEAPSNCPADH
-799 VRPGQASRIYLDE
+799 VRPGQPSRVYLDE
-812 LIIH
+812 LIIR

>member
-1 MKLAWLHKSQ
+1 
-11 MAFPVIVQASAFHAL
+11 
-26 TVFQYQVIQHTV
+26 
-38 STMNIIH
+38 MNILP
-45 AYKMIVCT
+45 KTEMIACVVS
-53 LGLMLGLSGC
+53 LMLGLSGC
-63 SHVKTQKDTVIIP
+63 SSVKTQRDVAIVPT
-76 QPLSVEKGTGAFT
+76 PLSMEKGTGSFT
-89 FSPHTVISVPAD
+89 FGPNTVITVPTE
-101 EQKPVAELFA
+101 EQKPVAGLFA
-111 SLFTRPAGF
+111 SLFTRSAGF
-120 TPRVQTGQ
+120 TPKVQVGT
-128 EGDICLQLDKNLS
+128 EGDVCLELDKNLP
-141 EDAYEMK
+141 EDAYEMQVSSGQ
-148 ITTKRILVKAA
+148 IRVKAS
-159 DSKGFFYALQNL
+159 DSKGLFYGLQNL

-182 DAQTACD
+182 TAQDTVE
-189 WSVPEMN
+189 WTVPEMTV
-196 IKDAPRFGYR
+196 KDAPRFGYR

-225 IDCMAMLKLN
+225 IDCMALLKLN

-255 RLTEIGAW
+255 KLTEVGAW

-270 PFPDRRNP
+270 PFPERRNP
-278 QKGEPATVGGFYTQE
+278 KRGEPATVGGYYTQA

-358 KTYRF
+358 KTYEF
-363 LQDILDEVIALF
+363 LQDVLDEVIALF

-399 ARIRKEHLKD
+399 ARIREEHLAD
-409 EEALQGYFM
+409 EESLQGYFM

-445 DVIVFGWQGFGNA
+445 DAIIFGWQGFGNA

-474 RVAYLIRYQG
+474 RVAYLIRYQR

-498 LKDLFDYEPVQ
+498 LKGLFDYEPVQ
-509 EGWKPEYEQL
+509 EGWKPEYEKL

-557 NQKDWDLFLK
+557 NQKEWNVFLK

-577 QKHVTY
+577 QKDVVY

-590 QHRIIPDNNGAL
+590 QHRIIPDDNGAL
-602 TLSLECERPDVK
+602 TLTLECERPDVD
-614 IHYTLDGSEPTAN
+614 IHYTLDGTEPTAT
-627 SPGYGKELKL
+627 SPRYTQALTLKE
-637 TGNATVKAATFA
+637 NVTVKAATFA
-649 GNEQKGKTLV
+649 GNEQQGKTLI

-671 LANAAQGMEILVNGL
+671 LVNAASGMEVLVNGL
-686 RGSLKQTDFEWYTGD
+686 RGSLKQTDFEWYTGAM
-701 ISKPIVVTVDLLQT
+701 SVTVDLQQP
-715 ETIQSCTAGC
+715 EDIRSCTAGC

-736 RSMTVE
+736 KSMTVE
-742 LSDDNIHFKEAGK
+742 LSDDNLHFKEAGK
-755 LTFTDDEIFKEGNFI
+755 LTFTDDEIFREGNFI
-770 EDLKVDVAPVQARYV
+770 ENLTIDVDHARA
-785 RFTFETPGNCPANH
+785 R
-799 VRPGQASRIYLDE
+799 
-812 LIIH
+812 

>member
-1 MKLAWLHKSQ
+1 
-11 MAFPVIVQASAFHAL
+11 
-26 TVFQYQVIQHTV
+26 
-38 STMNIIH
+38 MNILP
-45 AYKMIVCT
+45 KTEMIACVVS
-53 LGLMLGLSGC
+53 LMLGLSGC
-63 SHVKTQKDTVIIP
+63 SSVKTQRDVAIVPT
-76 QPLSVEKGTGAFT
+76 PLSMEKGTGSFT
-89 FSPHTVISVPAD
+89 FGPNTVITVPTE
-101 EQKPVAELFA
+101 EQKPVAGLFA
-111 SLFTRPAGF
+111 SLFTRSAGF
-120 TPRVQTGQ
+120 TPKVQVGT
-128 EGDICLQLDKNLS
+128 EGDVCLELDKNLP
-141 EDAYEMK
+141 EDAYEMQVSSGQ
-148 ITTKRILVKAA
+148 IRVKAS
-159 DSKGFFYALQNL
+159 DSKGLFYGLQNL

-182 DAQTACD
+182 TAQDTVE
-189 WSVPEMN
+189 WTVPEMTV
-196 IKDAPRFGYR
+196 KDAPRFGYR

-225 IDCMAMLKLN
+225 IDCMALLKLN

-255 RLTEIGAW
+255 KLTEVGAW

-270 PFPDRRNP
+270 PFPERRNP
-278 QKGEPATVGGFYTQE
+278 KRGEPATVGGYYTQA

-358 KTYRF
+358 KTYEF
-363 LQDILDEVIALF
+363 LQDVLDEVIALF

-399 ARIRKEHLKD
+399 ARIREEHLAD

-445 DVIVFGWQGFGNA
+445 DAIIFGWQGFGNA

-498 LKDLFDYEPVQ
+498 LKGLFDYEPVQ
-509 EGWKPEYEQL
+509 EGWKPEYEKL

-557 NQKDWDLFLK
+557 NQKDWNVFLK

-577 QKHVTY
+577 QKDVVY

-590 QHRIIPDNNGAL
+590 QHRIIPNDNGAL
-602 TLSLECERPDVK
+602 TLTLECERPDVD
-614 IHYTLDGSEPTAN
+614 IHYTLDGTEPTAT
-627 SPGYGKELKL
+627 SPRYTQALTLKE
-637 TGNATVKAATFA
+637 NVTVKAATFA
-649 GNEQKGKTLV
+649 GNEQQGKTLI

-671 LANAAQGMEILVNGL
+671 LVNAASGMEVLVNGL
-686 RGSLKQTDFEWYTGD
+686 RGSLKQTDFEWYTGAM
-701 ISKPIVVTVDLLQT
+701 SVTVDLQQP
-715 ETIQSCTAGC
+715 EDIRSCTAGC
-725 ITNYG
+725 ITDYG

-736 RSMTVE
+736 KSMTVE
-742 LSDDNIHFKEAGK
+742 LSDDNLHFKEAGK
-755 LTFTDDEIFKEGNFI
+755 LTFTDDEIFREGNFI
-770 EDLKVDVAPVQARYV
+770 EDLRIDVDHARARYI
-785 RFTFETPGNCPANH
+785 RFTFEAPSNCPADH
-799 VRPGQASRIYLDE
+799 VRPGQPSRVYLDE
-812 LIIH
+812 LIIR

>member
-1 MKLAWLHKSQ
+1 
-11 MAFPVIVQASAFHAL
+11 
-26 TVFQYQVIQHTV
+26 
-38 STMNIIH
+38 MNILP
-45 AYKMIVCT
+45 KTEMIACVVS
-53 LGLMLGLSGC
+53 LMLGLSGC
-63 SHVKTQKDTVIIP
+63 SSVKTQRDVVIVP
-76 QPLSVEKGTGAFT
+76 TPLSMEKGTGSFT
-89 FSPHTVISVPAD
+89 FGPNTVITVPTE
-101 EQKPVAELFA
+101 EQKPVAGLFA
-111 SLFTRPAGF
+111 SLFTRSAGF
-120 TPRVQTGQ
+120 TPKVQVGT
-128 EGDICLQLDKNLS
+128 EGDVCLELDKNLP
-141 EDAYEMK
+141 EDAYEMQVSSGQ
-148 ITTKRILVKAA
+148 IWVKAS
-159 DSKGFFYALQNL
+159 DSKGLFYGLQNL

-182 DAQTACD
+182 TAQDTVE
-189 WSVPEMN
+189 WTVPEMTV
-196 IKDAPRFGYR
+196 KDAPRFGYR

-225 IDCMAMLKLN
+225 IDCMALLKLN

-255 RLTEIGAW
+255 KLTEVGAW

-270 PFPDRRNP
+270 PFPERRNP
-278 QKGEPATVGGFYTQE
+278 KRGEPATVGGYYTQA

-358 KTYRF
+358 KTYEF
-363 LQDILDEVIALF
+363 LQDVLDEVIALF

-399 ARIRKEHLKD
+399 ARIREEHLAD

-445 DVIVFGWQGFGNA
+445 DAIIFGWQGFGNA

-498 LKDLFDYEPVQ
+498 LKGLFDYEPVQ
-509 EGWKPEYEQL
+509 EGWKPEYEKL

-557 NQKDWDLFLK
+557 NQKDWNVFLK

-577 QKHVTY
+577 QKDVVY

-590 QHRIIPDNNGAL
+590 QHRIIPNDNGAL
-602 TLSLECERPDVK
+602 TLTLECERPNVD
-614 IHYTLDGSEPTAN
+614 IHYTLDGTEPTAT
-627 SPGYGKELKL
+627 SPRYTQALTLKE
-637 TGNATVKAATFA
+637 NVTVKAATFA
-649 GNEQKGKTLV
+649 GNEQQGKTLI

-671 LANAAQGMEILVNGL
+671 LVNAASGMEVLVNGL
-686 RGSLKQTDFEWYTGD
+686 RGSLKQTDFEWYTGAM
-701 ISKPIVVTVDLLQT
+701 SVTVDLQQP
-715 ETIQSCTAGC
+715 EDIRSCTAGC

-736 RSMTVE
+736 KSMTVE
-742 LSDDNIHFKEAGK
+742 LSDDNLHFKEAGK
-755 LTFTDDEIFKEGNFI
+755 LTFTDDEIFREGNFI
-770 EDLKVDVAPVQARYV
+770 ENLTIDVDHARARYI
-785 RFTFETPGNCPANH
+785 RFTFEAPSNCPADH
-799 VRPGQASRIYLDE
+799 VRPGQPSRVYLDE
-812 LIIH
+812 LIIR

>member
-1 MKLAWLHKSQ
+1 
-11 MAFPVIVQASAFHAL
+11 
-26 TVFQYQVIQHTV
+26 
-38 STMNIIH
+38 MNILPK
-45 AYKMIVCT
+45 AEMIACVVS
-53 LGLMLGLSGC
+53 LMLGLSGC
-63 SHVKTQKDTVIIP
+63 SSVKTQRDVAIVPT
-76 QPLSVEKGTGAFT
+76 PLSMEKGTGSFT
-89 FSPHTVISVPAD
+89 FGPNTVITVPTE
-101 EQKPVAELFA
+101 EQKPVAGLFA
-111 SLFTRPAGF
+111 SLFTRSAGF
-120 TPRVQTGQ
+120 TPKVQVGT
-128 EGDICLQLDKNLS
+128 EGDVCLELDKNLP
-141 EDAYEMK
+141 EDAYEMQVSSGQ
-148 ITTKRILVKAA
+148 IRVKAS
-159 DSKGFFYALQNL
+159 DSKGLFYGLQNL

-182 DAQTACD
+182 TAQDTVE
-189 WSVPEMN
+189 WTVPEMTV
-196 IKDAPRFGYR
+196 KDAPRFGYR

-225 IDCMAMLKLN
+225 IDCMALLKLN

-255 RLTEIGAW
+255 KLTEVGAW

-270 PFPDRRNP
+270 PFPERRNP
-278 QKGEPATVGGFYTQE
+278 KRGEPATVGGYYTQA

-358 KTYRF
+358 KTYEF
-363 LQDILDEVIALF
+363 LQDVLDEVIALF

-399 ARIRKEHLKD
+399 ARIREEHLAD

-445 DVIVFGWQGFGNA
+445 DAIIFGWQGFGNA

-498 LKDLFDYEPVQ
+498 LKGLFDYEPVQ
-509 EGWKPEYEQL
+509 EGWKPEYEKL

-557 NQKDWDLFLK
+557 NQKDWNVFLK

-577 QKHVTY
+577 QKDVVY

-590 QHRIIPDNNGAL
+590 QHRIIPNDNGAL
-602 TLSLECERPDVK
+602 TLTLECERPDVD
-614 IHYTLDGSEPTAN
+614 IHYTLDGTEPTAT
-627 SPGYGKELKL
+627 SPRYTQALTLKE
-637 TGNATVKAATFA
+637 NVTVKAATFA
-649 GNEQKGKTLV
+649 GNEQQGKTLI

-671 LANAAQGMEILVNGL
+671 LVNAASGMEVLVNGL
-686 RGSLKQTDFEWYTGD
+686 RGSLKQTDFEWYTGAM
-701 ISKPIVVTVDLLQT
+701 SVTVDLQQP
-715 ETIQSCTAGC
+715 EDIRSCTAGC

-736 RSMTVE
+736 KSMTVE
-742 LSDDNIHFKEAGK
+742 LSDDNLHFKEAGK
-755 LTFTDDEIFKEGNFI
+755 LTFTDDEIFREGNFI
-770 EDLKVDVAPVQARYV
+770 ENLTIDVDHARA
-785 RFTFETPGNCPANH
+785 R
-799 VRPGQASRIYLDE
+799 
-812 LIIH
+812 

>member
-1 MKLAWLHKSQ
+1 
-11 MAFPVIVQASAFHAL
+11 
-26 TVFQYQVIQHTV
+26 
-38 STMNIIH
+38 MNILP
-45 AYKMIVCT
+45 KTEMIACVVS
-53 LGLMLGLSGC
+53 LMLGLSGC
-63 SHVKTQKDTVIIP
+63 SSVKTQRDVAIVPT
-76 QPLSVEKGTGAFT
+76 PLSMEKGTGSFT
-89 FSPHTVISVPAD
+89 FGPNTVITVPTE
-101 EQKPVAELFA
+101 EQKPVAGLFA
-111 SLFTRPAGF
+111 SLFTRSAGF
-120 TPRVQTGQ
+120 TPKVQVGT
-128 EGDICLQLDKNLS
+128 EGDVCLELDKNLP
-141 EDAYEMK
+141 EDAYEMQVSSGQ
-148 ITTKRILVKAA
+148 IRVKAS
-159 DSKGFFYALQNL
+159 DSKGLFYGLQNL

-182 DAQTACD
+182 TAQDTVE
-189 WSVPEMN
+189 WTVPEMTV
-196 IKDAPRFGYR
+196 KDAPRFGYR

-225 IDCMAMLKLN
+225 IDCMALLKLN

-255 RLTEIGAW
+255 KLTEVGAW

-270 PFPDRRNP
+270 PFPERRNP
-278 QKGEPATVGGFYTQE
+278 KRGEPATVGGYYTQA

-307 EIIPEIDIP
+307 EIIPEIGIP

-358 KTYRF
+358 KTYEF
-363 LQDILDEVIALF
+363 LQDVLDEVIALF

-399 ARIRKEHLKD
+399 ARIREEHLAD

-445 DVIVFGWQGFGNA
+445 DAIIFGWQGFGNA

-498 LKDLFDYEPVQ
+498 LKGLFDYEPVQ
-509 EGWKPEYEQL
+509 EGWKPEYEKL

-557 NQKDWDLFLK
+557 NQKDWNVFLK

-577 QKHVTY
+577 QKDVVY

-590 QHRIIPDNNGAL
+590 QHRIIPNDNGAL
-602 TLSLECERPDVK
+602 TLTLECERPDVD
-614 IHYTLDGSEPTAN
+614 IHYTLDGTEPTAT
-627 SPGYGKELKL
+627 SPRYTQALTLKE
-637 TGNATVKAATFA
+637 NVTVKAATFA
-649 GNEQKGKTLV
+649 GNEQQGKTLI

-671 LANAAQGMEILVNGL
+671 LVNAASGMEVLVNGL
-686 RGSLKQTDFEWYTGD
+686 RGSLKQTDFEWYTGAM
-701 ISKPIVVTVDLLQT
+701 SVTVDLQQP
-715 ETIQSCTAGC
+715 EDIRSCTAGC

-736 RSMTVE
+736 KSMTVE
-742 LSDDNIHFKEAGK
+742 LSDDNLHFKEAGK
-755 LTFTDDEIFKEGNFI
+755 LTFTDDEIFREGNFI
-770 EDLKVDVAPVQARYV
+770 EDLRIDVDHARARYI
-785 RFTFETPGNCPANH
+785 RFTFEAPSNCPADH
-799 VRPGQASRIYLDE
+799 VRLGQPSRVYLDE
-812 LIIH
+812 LIIR

>member
-1 MKLAWLHKSQ
+1 
-11 MAFPVIVQASAFHAL
+11 
-26 TVFQYQVIQHTV
+26 
-38 STMNIIH
+38 MNILP
-45 AYKMIVCT
+45 KTEMIACVVS
-53 LGLMLGLSGC
+53 LMLGLSGC
-63 SHVKTQKDTVIIP
+63 SSVKTQRDVAIVPT
-76 QPLSVEKGTGAFT
+76 PLSMEKGTGSFT
-89 FSPHTVISVPAD
+89 FGPNTVITVPTE
-101 EQKPVAELFA
+101 EQKPVAGLFA
-111 SLFTRPAGF
+111 SLFTRSAGF
-120 TPRVQTGQ
+120 TPKVQVGT
-128 EGDICLQLDKNLS
+128 EGDVCLELDKNLP
-141 EDAYEMK
+141 EDAYEMQVSSGQ
-148 ITTKRILVKAA
+148 IRVKAS
-159 DSKGFFYALQNL
+159 DSKGLFYGLQNL

-182 DAQTACD
+182 TAQDTVE
-189 WSVPEMN
+189 WTVPEMTV
-196 IKDAPRFGYR
+196 KDAPRFGYR

-225 IDCMAMLKLN
+225 IDCMALLKLN

-255 RLTEIGAW
+255 KLTEVGAW

-270 PFPDRRNP
+270 PFPERRNP
-278 QKGEPATVGGFYTQE
+278 KRGEPATVGGYYTQA

-358 KTYRF
+358 KTYEF
-363 LQDILDEVIALF
+363 LQDVLDEVIALF

-399 ARIRKEHLKD
+399 ARIREEHLAD

-445 DVIVFGWQGFGNA
+445 DAIIFGWQGFGNA

-498 LKDLFDYEPVQ
+498 LKGLFDYEPVQ
-509 EGWKPEYEQL
+509 EGWKPEYEKL

-557 NQKDWDLFLK
+557 NQKDWNVFLK

-577 QKHVTY
+577 QKDVVY

-590 QHRIIPDNNGAL
+590 QHRIIPNDNGAL
-602 TLSLECERPDVK
+602 TLTLECERPDVD
-614 IHYTLDGSEPTAN
+614 IHYTLDGTEPTAT
-627 SPGYGKELKL
+627 SPRYTQALTLKE
-637 TGNATVKAATFA
+637 NVTVKAATFA
-649 GNEQKGKTLV
+649 GNEQQGKTLI

-671 LANAAQGMEILVNGL
+671 LVNAASGMEVLVNGL
-686 RGSLKQTDFEWYTGD
+686 RGSLKQTDFEWYTGAM
-701 ISKPIVVTVDLLQT
+701 SVTVDLQQP
-715 ETIQSCTAGC
+715 EDIRSCTAGC

-736 RSMTVE
+736 KSMTVE
-742 LSDDNIHFKEAGK
+742 LSDDNLHFKEAGK
-755 LTFTDDEIFKEGNFI
+755 LTFTDDEIFREGNFI
-770 EDLKVDVAPVQARYV
+770 ENLRIDVDHARARYI
-785 RFTFETPGNCPANH
+785 RFTFEAPSNCPADH
-799 VRPGQASRIYLDE
+799 VRPGQPSRVYLDE
-812 LIIH
+812 LIIR

>member
-1 MKLAWLHKSQ
+1 
-11 MAFPVIVQASAFHAL
+11 
-26 TVFQYQVIQHTV
+26 
-38 STMNIIH
+38 MNILP
-45 AYKMIVCT
+45 KTEMIACVVS
-53 LGLMLGLSGC
+53 LMLGLSGC
-63 SHVKTQKDTVIIP
+63 SSVKTQRDVAIVPT
-76 QPLSVEKGTGAFT
+76 PLSMEKGTGSFT
-89 FSPHTVISVPAD
+89 FGPNTVITVPTE
-101 EQKPVAELFA
+101 EQKPVAGLFA
-111 SLFTRPAGF
+111 SLFTRSAGF
-120 TPRVQTGQ
+120 TPKVQVGT
-128 EGDICLQLDKNLS
+128 EGDVCLELDKNLP
-141 EDAYEMK
+141 EDAYEMQVSSGQ
-148 ITTKRILVKAA
+148 IRVKAS
-159 DSKGFFYALQNL
+159 DSKGLFYGLQNL

-182 DAQTACD
+182 TAQDTVE
-189 WSVPEMN
+189 WTVPEMTV
-196 IKDAPRFGYR
+196 KDAPRFGYR

-225 IDCMAMLKLN
+225 IDCMALLKLN

-255 RLTEIGAW
+255 KLTEVGAW

-270 PFPDRRNP
+270 PFPERRNP
-278 QKGEPATVGGFYTQE
+278 KRGEPATVGGYYTQA

-358 KTYRF
+358 KTYEF
-363 LQDILDEVIALF
+363 LQDVLDEVIALF

-399 ARIRKEHLKD
+399 ARIREEHLAD

-445 DVIVFGWQGFGNA
+445 DAIIFGWQGFGNA

-490 LTYFGNNT
+490 VTYFGNNT
-498 LKDLFDYEPVQ
+498 LKGLFDYEPVQ
-509 EGWKPEYEQL
+509 EGWKPEYEKL

-557 NQKDWDLFLK
+557 NQKDWNVFLK

-577 QKHVTY
+577 QKDVVY

-590 QHRIIPDNNGAL
+590 QHRIIPDDNGAPTL
-602 TLSLECERPDVK
+602 TLECERPDVD
-614 IHYTLDGSEPTAN
+614 IHYTLDGTEPTAT
-627 SPGYGKELKL
+627 SPRYTQALTLKE
-637 TGNATVKAATFA
+637 NVTVKAATFA
-649 GNEQKGKTLV
+649 GNEQQGKTLI

-671 LANAAQGMEILVNGL
+671 LVNAASGMEVLVNGL
-686 RGSLKQTDFEWYTGD
+686 RGSLKQTDFEWYTGAM
-701 ISKPIVVTVDLLQT
+701 SVTVDLQQP
-715 ETIQSCTAGC
+715 EDIRSCTAGC

-736 RSMTVE
+736 KSMTVE
-742 LSDDNIHFKEAGK
+742 LSDDNLHFKEAGK
-755 LTFTDDEIFKEGNFI
+755 LTFTDDEIFREGNFI
-770 EDLKVDVAPVQARYV
+770 ENLTIDVDHARA
-785 RFTFETPGNCPANH
+785 R
-799 VRPGQASRIYLDE
+799 
-812 LIIH
+812 

>member
-1 MKLAWLHKSQ
+1 
-11 MAFPVIVQASAFHAL
+11 
-26 TVFQYQVIQHTV
+26 
-38 STMNIIH
+38 MNILPK
-45 AYKMIVCT
+45 AEMIACVVS
-53 LGLMLGLSGC
+53 LMLGLSGC
-63 SHVKTQKDTVIIP
+63 SSVKTQRDVAIVPT
-76 QPLSVEKGTGAFT
+76 PLSMEKGTGSFT
-89 FSPHTVISVPAD
+89 FGPNTVITVPTE
-101 EQKPVAELFA
+101 EQKPVAGLFA
-111 SLFTRPAGF
+111 SLFTRSAGF
-120 TPRVQTGQ
+120 TPKVQVGT
-128 EGDICLQLDKNLS
+128 EGDVCLELDKNLP
-141 EDAYEMK
+141 EDAYEMQVSSGQ
-148 ITTKRILVKAA
+148 IRVKAS
-159 DSKGFFYALQNL
+159 DSKGLFYGLQNL

-182 DAQTACD
+182 TAQDTVE
-189 WSVPEMN
+189 WTVPEMTV
-196 IKDAPRFGYR
+196 KDAPRFGYR

-225 IDCMAMLKLN
+225 IDCMALLKLN

-248 LEIKKYP
+248 LEINKYP
-255 RLTEIGAW
+255 KLTEVGAW

-270 PFPDRRNP
+270 PFPERRNP
-278 QKGEPATVGGFYTQE
+278 KRGEPATVGGYYTQA

-358 KTYRF
+358 KTYEF
-363 LQDILDEVIALF
+363 LQDVLDEVIALF

-399 ARIRKEHLKD
+399 ARIREEHLAD

-445 DVIVFGWQGFGNA
+445 DAIIFGWQGFGNA

-498 LKDLFDYEPVQ
+498 LKGLFDYEPVQ
-509 EGWKPEYEQL
+509 EGWKPEYEKL

-557 NQKDWDLFLK
+557 NQKDWNVFLK

-577 QKHVTY
+577 QKDVVY

-590 QHRIIPDNNGAL
+590 QHRIIPNDNGAL
-602 TLSLECERPDVK
+602 TLTLECERPDVD
-614 IHYTLDGSEPTAN
+614 IHYTLDGTEPTAT
-627 SPGYGKELKL
+627 SPRYTQALTLKE
-637 TGNATVKAATFA
+637 NVTVKAATFA
-649 GNEQKGKTLV
+649 GNEQQGKTLI

-671 LANAAQGMEILVNGL
+671 LVNAASGMEVLVNGL
-686 RGSLKQTDFEWYTGD
+686 RGSLKQTDFEWYTGAM
-701 ISKPIVVTVDLLQT
+701 SVTVDLQQP
-715 ETIQSCTAGC
+715 EDIRSCTAGC

-736 RSMTVE
+736 KSMTVE
-742 LSDDNIHFKEAGK
+742 LSDDNLHFKEAGK
-755 LTFTDDEIFKEGNFI
+755 LTFTDDEIFREGNFI
-770 EDLKVDVAPVQARYV
+770 EDLRIDVDHARARYI
-785 RFTFETPGNCPANH
+785 RFTFEAPSNCPADH
-799 VRPGQASRIYLDE
+799 VRPGQPSRVYLDE
-812 LIIH
+812 LIIR

>member
-1 MKLAWLHKSQ
+1 
-11 MAFPVIVQASAFHAL
+11 
-26 TVFQYQVIQHTV
+26 
-38 STMNIIH
+38 MNILP
-45 AYKMIVCT
+45 KTEMIACVVS
-53 LGLMLGLSGC
+53 LMLGLSGC
-63 SHVKTQKDTVIIP
+63 SSVKTQRDVAIVPT
-76 QPLSVEKGTGAFT
+76 PLSMEKGTGSFT
-89 FSPHTVISVPAD
+89 FGPNTVITVPTE
-101 EQKPVAELFA
+101 EQKPVAGLFA
-111 SLFTRPAGF
+111 SLFTRSAGF
-120 TPRVQTGQ
+120 TPKVQVGT
-128 EGDICLQLDKNLS
+128 EGDVCLELDKNLP
-141 EDAYEMK
+141 EDAYEMQVSSGQ
-148 ITTKRILVKAA
+148 IRVKAS
-159 DSKGFFYALQNL
+159 DSKGLFYGLQNL

-182 DAQTACD
+182 TAQDTVE
-189 WSVPEMN
+189 WTVPEMTV
-196 IKDAPRFGYR
+196 KDAPRFGYR

-225 IDCMAMLKLN
+225 IDCMALLKLN

-255 RLTEIGAW
+255 KLTEVGAW

-270 PFPDRRNP
+270 PFPERRNP
-278 QKGEPATVGGFYTQE
+278 KRGEPATVGGYYTQA

-358 KTYRF
+358 KTYEF
-363 LQDILDEVIALF
+363 LQDVLDEVIALF

-399 ARIRKEHLKD
+399 ARIREEHLAD
-409 EEALQGYFM
+409 EESLQGYFM

-445 DVIVFGWQGFGNA
+445 DAIIFGWQGFGNA

-498 LKDLFDYEPVQ
+498 LKGLFDYEPVQ
-509 EGWKPEYEQL
+509 EGWKPEYEKL

-557 NQKDWDLFLK
+557 NQKDWNVFLK

-577 QKHVTY
+577 QKDVVY

-590 QHRIIPDNNGAL
+590 QHRIIPNDNGAL
-602 TLSLECERPDVK
+602 TLTLECERPDVD
-614 IHYTLDGSEPTAN
+614 IHYTLDGTEPTAT
-627 SPGYGKELKL
+627 SPRYTQALTLKE
-637 TGNATVKAATFA
+637 NVTVKAATFA
-649 GNEQKGKTLV
+649 GNEQQGKTLI

-671 LANAAQGMEILVNGL
+671 LVNAASGMEVLVNGL
-686 RGSLKQTDFEWYTGD
+686 RGSLKQTDFEWYTGAM
-701 ISKPIVVTVDLLQT
+701 SVTVDLQQP
-715 ETIQSCTAGC
+715 EDIRSCTAGC

-736 RSMTVE
+736 KSMTVE
-742 LSDDNIHFKEAGK
+742 LSDDNLHFKEAGK
-755 LTFTDDEIFKEGNFI
+755 LTFTDDEIFREGNFI
-770 EDLKVDVAPVQARYV
+770 ENLTIDVDHARA
-785 RFTFETPGNCPANH
+785 R
-799 VRPGQASRIYLDE
+799 
-812 LIIH
+812 

>member
-1 MKLAWLHKSQ
+1 
-11 MAFPVIVQASAFHAL
+11 
-26 TVFQYQVIQHTV
+26 
-38 STMNIIH
+38 MNILPK
-45 AYKMIVCT
+45 AEMIACVVS
-53 LGLMLGLSGC
+53 LMLGLSGC
-63 SHVKTQKDTVIIP
+63 SSVKTQRDVAIVPT
-76 QPLSVEKGTGAFT
+76 PLSMEKGTGSFT
-89 FSPHTVISVPAD
+89 FGPNTVITVPTE
-101 EQKPVAELFA
+101 EQKPVAGLFA
-111 SLFTRPAGF
+111 SLFTRSAGF
-120 TPRVQTGQ
+120 TPKVQVGT
-128 EGDICLQLDKNLS
+128 EGDVCLELDKNLP
-141 EDAYEMK
+141 EDAYEMQVSSGQ
-148 ITTKRILVKAA
+148 IRVKAS
-159 DSKGFFYALQNL
+159 DSKGLFYGLQNL

-182 DAQTACD
+182 TAQDTVE
-189 WSVPEMN
+189 WTVPEMTV
-196 IKDAPRFGYR
+196 KDAPRFGYR

-225 IDCMAMLKLN
+225 IDCMALLKLN

-255 RLTEIGAW
+255 KLTEVGAW

-270 PFPDRRNP
+270 PFPERRNP
-278 QKGEPATVGGFYTQE
+278 KRGEPATVGGYYTQA

-358 KTYRF
+358 KTYEF
-363 LQDILDEVIALF
+363 LQDVLDEVIALF

-399 ARIRKEHLKD
+399 ARIREEHLAD

-490 LTYFGNNT
+490 VTYFGNNT
-498 LKDLFDYEPVQ
+498 LKGLFDYEPVQ
-509 EGWKPEYEQL
+509 EGWKPEYEKL

-557 NQKDWDLFLK
+557 NQKDWNVFLK

-577 QKHVTY
+577 QKDVVY

-590 QHRIIPDNNGAL
+590 QHRIIPDDNGAL
-602 TLSLECERPDVK
+602 TLTLECERPDVD
-614 IHYTLDGSEPTAN
+614 IHYTLDGTEPTAT
-627 SPGYGKELKL
+627 SPRYTQALTLKE
-637 TGNATVKAATFA
+637 NVTVKAATFA
-649 GNEQKGKTLV
+649 GNEQQGKTLI

-671 LANAAQGMEILVNGL
+671 LVNAASGMEVLVNGL
-686 RGSLKQTDFEWYTGD
+686 RGSLKQTDFEWYTGAM
-701 ISKPIVVTVDLLQT
+701 SVTVDLQQP
-715 ETIQSCTAGC
+715 EDIRSCTAGC

-736 RSMTVE
+736 KSMTVE
-742 LSDDNIHFKEAGK
+742 LSDDNLHFKEAGK
-755 LTFTDDEIFKEGNFI
+755 LTFTDDEIFREGNFI
-770 EDLKVDVAPVQARYV
+770 EDLTIDVDHARARYV
-785 RFTFETPGNCPANH
+785 RFTFEAPSNCPADH
-799 VRPGQASRIYLDE
+799 VRPGQPSRVYLDE
-812 LIIH
+812 LIIR

>member
-1 MKLAWLHKSQ
+1 
-11 MAFPVIVQASAFHAL
+11 
-26 TVFQYQVIQHTV
+26 
-38 STMNIIH
+38 MNILP
-45 AYKMIVCT
+45 KTEMIACVVS
-53 LGLMLGLSGC
+53 LMLGLSGC
-63 SHVKTQKDTVIIP
+63 SSVKTQRDVAIVPT
-76 QPLSVEKGTGAFT
+76 PLSMEKGTGSFT
-89 FSPHTVISVPAD
+89 FGPNTVITVPTE
-101 EQKPVAELFA
+101 EQKPVAGLFA
-111 SLFTRPAGF
+111 SLFTRSAGF
-120 TPRVQTGQ
+120 TPKVQVGT
-128 EGDICLQLDKNLS
+128 EGDVCLELDKNLP
-141 EDAYEMK
+141 EDAYEMQVSSGQ
-148 ITTKRILVKAA
+148 IRVKAS
-159 DSKGFFYALQNL
+159 DSKGLFYGLQNL

-182 DAQTACD
+182 TAQDTVE
-189 WSVPEMN
+189 WTVPEMTV
-196 IKDAPRFGYR
+196 KDAPRFGYR

-225 IDCMAMLKLN
+225 IDCMALLKLN

-255 RLTEIGAW
+255 KLTEVGAW

-270 PFPDRRNP
+270 PFPERRNP
-278 QKGEPATVGGFYTQE
+278 KRGEPATVGGYYTQA

-358 KTYRF
+358 KTYEF
-363 LQDILDEVIALF
+363 LQDVLDEVIALF

-399 ARIRKEHLKD
+399 ARIREEHLAD

-445 DVIVFGWQGFGNA
+445 DAIIFGWQGFGNA

-498 LKDLFDYEPVQ
+498 LKGLFDYEPVQ
-509 EGWKPEYEQL
+509 EGWKPEYEKL

-557 NQKDWDLFLK
+557 NQKDWNVFLK

-577 QKHVTY
+577 QKDVVY

-590 QHRIIPDNNGAL
+590 QHRIIPDDNGAL
-602 TLSLECERPDVK
+602 TLTLECERPDVD
-614 IHYTLDGSEPTAN
+614 IHYTLDATEPTAT
-627 SPGYGKELKL
+627 SPRYTQALTLKE
-637 TGNATVKAATFA
+637 NVTVKAATFA
-649 GNEQKGKTLV
+649 GNEQQGKTLI

-671 LANAAQGMEILVNGL
+671 LVNAASGMEVLVNGL
-686 RGSLKQTDFEWYTGD
+686 RGSLKQTDFEWYTGAM
-701 ISKPIVVTVDLLQT
+701 SVTVDLQQP
-715 ETIQSCTAGC
+715 EDIRSCTAGC

-736 RSMTVE
+736 KSMTVE
-742 LSDDNIHFKEAGK
+742 LSDDNLHFKEAGK
-755 LTFTDDEIFKEGNFI
+755 LTFTDDEIFREGNFI
-770 EDLKVDVAPVQARYV
+770 ENLTIDVDHARVRYV
-785 RFTFETPGNCPANH
+785 RFTFEAPSNCPADH
-799 VRPGQASRIYLDE
+799 VRPGQPSRVYLDE
-812 LIIH
+812 LIIR

>member
-1 MKLAWLHKSQ
+1 
-11 MAFPVIVQASAFHAL
+11 
-26 TVFQYQVIQHTV
+26 
-38 STMNIIH
+38 MNILPKTEMR
-45 AYKMIVCT
+45 ACVVS
-53 LGLMLGLSGC
+53 LMLGLSGC
-63 SHVKTQKDTVIIP
+63 SSVKTQRDVAIVPTPLSMEKSTGSFTFGPNTVI
-76 QPLSVEKGTGAFT
+76 
-89 FSPHTVISVPAD
+89 TVPTE
-101 EQKPVAELFA
+101 EQKPVAGLFA
-111 SLFTRPAGF
+111 SLFTRSAGF
-120 TPRVQTGQ
+120 TPKVQVGT
-128 EGDICLQLDKNLS
+128 EGDVCLELDKNLP
-141 EDAYEMK
+141 EDAYEMQVSSGQ
-148 ITTKRILVKAA
+148 IRVKAS
-159 DSKGFFYALQNL
+159 DSKGLFYGLQNL

-182 DAQTACD
+182 TAQDTVE
-189 WSVPEMN
+189 WTVPEMTV
-196 IKDAPRFGYR
+196 KDAPRFGYR

-225 IDCMAMLKLN
+225 IDCMALLKLN

-255 RLTEIGAW
+255 KLTEVGAW

-270 PFPDRRNP
+270 PFPERRNS
-278 QKGEPATVGGFYTQE
+278 KRGEPATVGGYYTQA

-358 KTYRF
+358 KTYEF
-363 LQDILDEVIALF
+363 LQDVLDEVIALF

-399 ARIRKEHLKD
+399 ARIREEHLAD

-445 DVIVFGWQGFGNA
+445 DAIIFGWQGFGNA

-498 LKDLFDYEPVQ
+498 LKGLFDYEPVQ
-509 EGWKPEYEQL
+509 EGWKPEYEKL

-557 NQKDWDLFLK
+557 NQKDWNVFLK

-577 QKHVTY
+577 QKDVVY

-590 QHRIIPDNNGAL
+590 QHRIIPNDNGAL
-602 TLSLECERPDVK
+602 TLTLECERPDVD
-614 IHYTLDGSEPTAN
+614 IHYTLDGTEPTAT
-627 SPGYGKELKL
+627 SPRYTQALTLKE
-637 TGNATVKAATFA
+637 NVTVKAATFA
-649 GNEQKGKTLV
+649 GNEQQGKTLI

-671 LANAAQGMEILVNGL
+671 LVNAASGMEVLVNGL
-686 RGSLKQTDFEWYTGD
+686 RGSLKQTDFEWYTGAM
-701 ISKPIVVTVDLLQT
+701 SVTVDLQQP
-715 ETIQSCTAGC
+715 EDIRSCTAGC

-736 RSMTVE
+736 KSMTVE
-742 LSDDNIHFKEAGK
+742 LSDDNLHFKEAGK
-755 LTFTDDEIFKEGNFI
+755 LTFTDDEIFREGNFI
-770 EDLKVDVAPVQARYV
+770 EDLRIDVDHARARYI
-785 RFTFETPGNCPANH
+785 RFTFEAPSNCPADH
-799 VRPGQASRIYLDE
+799 VRPGQPSRVYLDE
-812 LIIH
+812 LIIR